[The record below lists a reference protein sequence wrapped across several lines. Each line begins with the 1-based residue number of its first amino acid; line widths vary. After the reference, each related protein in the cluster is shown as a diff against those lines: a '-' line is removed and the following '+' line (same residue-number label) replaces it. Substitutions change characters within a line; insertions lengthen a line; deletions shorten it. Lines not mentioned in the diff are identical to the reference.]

1 MKKRVLSRILTVVL
15 VCTMLLGLV
24 GFAPMVETLSGS
36 QQTIAAVDGST
47 GDIKDTPDAGG
58 TDKDTGDAGD
68 AGEKEPEPDPDP
80 EPEPKP
86 EPDPGKYIVK
96 IEQPDG
102 GTITCEQLPENGQV
116 EKDTKLTFKVSEE
129 KDVVSSELV
138 AIRVNKTALDIS
150 KDIKKG
156 EFTVTITENTTI
168 SAEFFGIR
176 SIKVQDAD
184 KWTQSKNVTIET
196 IGSVSSKLYKNLN
209 GEDVDIEGNTFEV
222 KDNIGEKPV
231 EYPIT
236 VNGGGAA
243 KGKTAT
249 AAAKVKLVDSEPPEL
264 ESEVEV
270 VQNNKDY
277 KGYKYHCIVTVRDN
291 GSGVNTDSLRICDG
305 ENEWD
310 LKKWKLKG
318 FGDYKVEENED
329 GTEVQFEFYYKVNR
343 NYFFRVKDRVGNW
356 YLGTVVDE
364 LPPAITGYEMEP
376 GSCKDAEKNIWW
388 AGSGARLTISACDAG
403 GIKSFELWY
412 GETPVER
419 TKLETVQDAD
429 GEYKAQFSI
438 DKSGE
443 YKVVV
448 TDESGHK
455 AEETITVQYDPNAPV
470 FVSAKY
476 TTADGNWL
484 ENLLN
489 KLTNGALFNKK
500 VGITIE
506 VNDVEDGKDG
516 KDDKGNAIFASGVDK
531 VEYRLVETTTANAL
545 TDKTERDSSASQ
557 GEWTGTELVIDK
569 DGKASIDTIPEDFTG
584 CIELCATDKAG
595 NKRIVTVEYDED
607 NPDNTGKLEI
617 TNKATYGEGNL
628 IVMAKTGDG
637 TDQKA
642 YTKAE
647 GENGKP
653 EVVRSVDFDIYTTAP
668 KLPDEKNV
676 TKEITKTDANGNEVK
691 ETVQTTTTYSYGTM
705 TVTAKRDDSDQ
716 YLINET
722 QKNVTDKYA
731 CNASIGRGTDP
742 VRFVGNVEFT
752 VEYPIMETVTE
763 TEGDNVTSQPPRVYK
778 TETQTV
784 SVPVRVQNYLDAP
797 AIELGGTPNG
807 NGWFNANGSPLTS
820 VNLKTTDGLTKVTT
834 AYKIWYWENGQSEED
849 AVVLHKTEKA
859 TDETTGNPNDKPT
872 DTITN
877 DAGNKEKATELFDA
891 DTLIQKAGHYKI
903 TATSTDEID
912 NESEEASETFQYD
925 PNPAVI
931 RVSFKED
938 PAEGHAGKDKYFNI
952 LRTAE
957 IRVKDDTFTG
967 SENELKNITVG
978 FTYEGAEPQKIP
990 DCDWKFTKN
999 ENKDEP
1005 GGFWIVTYQYGV
1017 KPGETLRDGD
1027 DYQLEVSVTDNAGN
1041 TSHTDNEGKY
1051 YINGSKE
1058 PVKNKNDEPVLHYTG
1073 KANDDFTIDQTKPVV
1088 SVVFDNNSARNEKY
1102 FSAGRTATITVTEHN
1117 FDPKSSVSMTA
1128 ENATAGADAKEGWT
1142 QNGDVWTKTVTFDP
1156 QDAVCKFSITVT
1168 DLAGNEC
1175 PDEDVN
1181 YSSSAAP
1188 REFVIDKVNPAL
1200 EITGTNASPYADA
1213 CAPGF
1218 TAHDTNMSTEYTMTL
1233 TRTVRASRNANV
1245 SDRFLTRNSVTV
1257 TGTDINAVFNT
1268 ITEEAE
1274 NDGIYI
1280 LDVTVMDMAGNSTQ
1294 TTSTFT
1300 VNRHGSF
1307 YIFNEALADVVNAKY
1322 VQKADGSYQV
1332 TEYNASPLVGD
1343 SVKIEIYRDGQLVT
1357 TLTPAVGAG
1366 VIGASG
1372 LYEYTYDLPAE
1383 HFAQNGRYKVA
1394 LSSLDEAKNE
1404 SDNTKLDDA
1413 LLEFTVD
1420 SVAPE
1425 ITMIKGLE
1433 KGIVNAKELTFS
1445 AAVMDTYGIAS
1456 VQILVDGKV
1465 VKEYV
1470 TQEAYDALKAGGQA
1484 LDHEYAVLTNTLDV
1498 GVECKLLESSSRQ
1511 HVVIAVT
1518 DMAGNVT
1525 QTDSKDFAPSYDF
1538 HENVLVSTNFWARY
1552 IHNVW
1557 ALVVTGVVILALAG
1571 GIWYVTAKKKKE
1583 HTAA

>member
-1 MKKRVLSRILTVVL
+1 MKKRVLLRILTVVL

-58 TDKDTGDAGD
+58 TDKDTGDTGD
-68 AGEKEPEPDPDP
+68 AGEKDPEPDP
-80 EPEPKP
+80 E
-86 EPDPGKYIVK
+86 PGKCIVK

-102 GTITCEQLPENGQV
+102 GTITCKQLPEDGQV
-116 EKDTKLTFKVSEE
+116 EKDTKLTFTVSKAEN
-129 KDVVSSELV
+129 VVSSELV
-138 AIRVNKTALDIS
+138 AVRVNGKALDINT
-150 KDIKKG
+150 KG
-156 EFTVTITENTTI
+156 EFTVTVTEDTTI

-176 SIKVQDAD
+176 SIKVWDAD

-196 IGSVSSKLYKNLN
+196 IGSVSSMSYTYKNLN
-209 GEDVDIEGNTFEV
+209 GENVAITGNSFEV
-222 KDNIGEKPV
+222 TDNIGEKPV
-231 EYPIT
+231 EYKIT
-236 VNGGGAA
+236 VKGDGAA

-249 AAAKVKLVDSEPPEL
+249 ADAEVKLVDSEPPKL
-264 ESEVEV
+264 ESKVENV
-270 VQNNKDY
+270 KNNNDY

-291 GSGVNTDSLRICDG
+291 GSGVKTDSLRICDG
-305 ENEWD
+305 TTE
-310 LKKWKLKG
+310 WKLED
-318 FGDYKVEENED
+318 FGKAKVAGNED
-329 GTEVQFEFYYKVNR
+329 GTVVQFEFCYKHNT
-343 NYFFRVKDRVGNW
+343 NYFFKVKDRVGNW
-356 YLGTVVDE
+356 YVGSVVDDSA
-364 LPPAITGYEMEP
+364 PDITGYEMEH
-376 GSCKDAEKNIWW
+376 GSCKDAKKNIWW
-388 AGSGARLTISACDAG
+388 AGKDAKLTVSACDAG
-403 GIKSFELWY
+403 GIQSFELWY
-412 GETPVER
+412 GKNPV
-419 TKLETVQDAD
+419 TKLETAQDAD
-429 GEYKAQFSI
+429 GEYKALFSI

-443 YKVVV
+443 YTVVV
-448 TDESGHK
+448 TDNSQHTTT
-455 AEETITVQYDPNAPV
+455 ETITIQYDPNAPV
-470 FVSAKY
+470 FESAKY
-476 TTADGNWL
+476 ATSADGSWFKG
-484 ENLLN
+484 LLN
-489 KLTNGALFNKK
+489 KITNGGLFSEK
-500 VGITIE
+500 VGITF
-506 VNDVEDGKDG
+506 VVDDGEDR
-516 KDDKGNAIFASGVDK
+516 KDDTGNAVFASGVAK
-531 VEYRLVETTTANAL
+531 VEYLLVETTSA
-545 TDKTERDSSASQ
+545 DDTERDGSAPS
-557 GEWTGTELVIDK
+557 EDWKEIEDFHN
-569 DGKASIDTIPEDFTG
+569 GKASIPTKKDDFPDDFTG
-584 CIELCATDKAG
+584 YIELRATDNAG
-595 NKRIVTVEYDED
+595 NESIVTVEYDKE
-607 NPDNTGKLEI
+607 NPDNSGKLEI
-617 TNKATYGEGNL
+617 TNKATYGKGDL

-642 YTKAE
+642 YTKADDA
-647 GENGKP
+647 GEP

-668 KLPDEKNV
+668 DLEK
-676 TKEITKTDANGNEVK
+676 THGTTEITKKDENGNDVK
-691 ETVQTTTTYSYGTM
+691 ETVDTTTTYSYGEP
-705 TVTAKRDDSDQ
+705 TVTAKYD
-716 YLINET
+716 
-722 QKNVTDKYA
+722 KTDLKL
-731 CNASIGRGTDP
+731 
-742 VRFVGNVEFT
+742 
-752 VEYPIMETVTE
+752 ETVTGNGTGNYTTKTSIGKNGE
-763 TEGDNVTSQPPRVYK
+763 VRFDGEVTFKVTYEIKATTTIDSTGEKIDTHECDPV
-778 TETQTV
+778 EQTV

-797 AIELGGTPNG
+797 AIELFIRKNEKNEKDNG
-807 NGWFNANGSPLTS
+807 DSWFNSNDHRLTS
-820 VNLKTTDGLTKVTT
+820 VNLKTLDGLAEVTT
-834 AYKIWYWENGQSEED
+834 DYTIWYWENGQSEED
-849 AVVLHKTEKA
+849 AVVLHKPDEP
-859 TDETTGNPNDKPT
+859 TDKTTDKTTG
-872 DTITN
+872 TITN
-877 DAGNKEKATELFDA
+877 DAGGNLAKPADNELFNGVS
-891 DTLIQKAGHYKI
+891 LIKKAGHYKI
-903 TATSTDEID
+903 TAVSTDDIG
-912 NESEEASETFQYD
+912 NETEEVSRTFQYD
-925 PNPAVI
+925 PNPADICVAF
-931 RVSFKED
+931 SEKKTGGEN
-938 PAEGHAGKDKYFNI
+938 YFNI

-957 IRVKDDTFTG
+957 IKVKDDTFTG
-967 SENELKNITVG
+967 SENEHKNIAVD
-978 FTYEGAEPQKIP
+978 FTYEGAKPQQI
-990 DCDWKFTKN
+990 DEWTFTQN
-999 ENKDEP
+999 ANKDEP
-1005 GGFWIVTYQYGV
+1005 GGFWTVTYQYGV

-1027 DYQLEVSVTDNAGN
+1027 DYQMEVSVTDNAGN
-1041 TSHTDNEGKY
+1041 TSKTDKQGLY
-1051 YINGSKE
+1051 YINGSKTAE
-1058 PVKNKNDEPVLHYTG
+1058 PEASHYTG
-1073 KANDDFTIDQTKPVV
+1073 DANDDFTIDQTKPVV

-1117 FDPKSSVSMTA
+1117 FKPELSVSMTA

-1156 QDAVCKFSITVT
+1156 QDAVCKFSIDVT
-1168 DLAGNEC
+1168 DLAGNKC

-1181 YSSSAAP
+1181 YGSSAAP
-1188 REFVIDKVNPAL
+1188 REFVIDQVNPAL

-1294 TTSTFT
+1294 ADSTFT

-1366 VIGASG
+1366 AIGASG

-1557 ALVVTGVVILALAG
+1557 ALVATGVVILALAG

>member
-1 MKKRVLSRILTVVL
+1 MKKRVLLRILTVVL

-47 GDIKDTPDAGG
+47 GDIKDTPNAGG
-58 TDKDTGDAGD
+58 TDKDTGNTGD

-80 EPEPKP
+80 EPEQKP
-86 EPDPGKYIVK
+86 EPGKCIVK

-102 GTITCEQLPENGQV
+102 GTITCKQLPEDGQV
-116 EKDTKLTFKVSEE
+116 EKDTKLTFTVSAE
-129 KDVVSSELV
+129 KNVVSSELV
-138 AIRVNKTALDIS
+138 AVRVNGKALDINT
-150 KDIKKG
+150 KG
-156 EFTVTITENTTI
+156 EFTVTVTEDTTI

-176 SIKVQDAD
+176 SIKVWDAD
-184 KWTQSKNVTIET
+184 AWTQSKNVTIKT
-196 IGSVSSKLYKNLN
+196 IGSVSSKSYENLK
-209 GEDVDIEGNTFEV
+209 GENVAITGNSFEV
-222 KDNIGEKPV
+222 TDNIGEKPV
-231 EYPIT
+231 EYKIT
-236 VNGGGAA
+236 VKGDGAA

-249 AAAKVKLVDSEPPEL
+249 ADAEVKLVDSEPPKL
-264 ESEVEV
+264 ESKVENV
-270 VQNNKDY
+270 KNNNDY
-277 KGYKYHCIVTVRDN
+277 KGYRYHCIVTVRDN
-291 GSGVNTDSLRICDG
+291 GSGVKTDSLQICDG
-305 ENEWD
+305 TNTWN
-310 LKKWKLKG
+310 LKDFK
-318 FGDYKVEENED
+318 YHKVEANED
-329 GTEVQFEFYYKVNR
+329 GTVVQFEFCYYANK
-343 NYFFRVKDRVGNW
+343 NYFFKVKDRVGNW
-356 YLGTVVDE
+356 YVGSVVDDSD
-364 LPPAITGYEMEP
+364 PDIMGYEMEP
-376 GSCKDAEKNIWW
+376 GSRNDAEKNIWW
-388 AGSGARLTISACDAG
+388 AGSGACLTVSARDAG
-403 GIKSFELWY
+403 GIQSFELWY
-412 GETPVER
+412 GKNPVKL
-419 TKLETVQDAD
+419 TKREFATDAD
-429 GEYKAQFSI
+429 GKYEKALFSI

-443 YKVVV
+443 YTVVV
-448 TDESGHK
+448 TDKSGHK
-455 AEETITVQYDPNAPV
+455 AEETITIQYDPIAPE
-470 FVSAKY
+470 FKSAKY
-476 TTADGNWL
+476 ATSADGSWFKG
-484 ENLLN
+484 LLN
-489 KLTNGALFNKK
+489 KITNGGLFSEK
-500 VGITIE
+500 VGITF
-506 VNDVEDGKDG
+506 VVDDGEDR
-516 KDDKGNAIFASGVDK
+516 KDDTGNAVFASGVAK
-531 VEYRLVETTTANAL
+531 VEYLLVETTSA
-545 TDKTERDSSASQ
+545 DDTERDGSAPSEDWKEPEISPK
-557 GEWTGTELVIDK
+557 GNKYIPIK
-569 DGKASIDTIPEDFTG
+569 DDFTG
-584 CIELCATDKAG
+584 YIQLRATDNAG
-595 NKRIVTVEYDED
+595 NESFVTVEYDKE
-607 NPDNTGKLEI
+607 NPDNSGKLVI
-617 TNKATYGEGNL
+617 TNKATYSGEGNL

-637 TDQKA
+637 EKERA

-653 EVVRSVDFDIYTTAP
+653 EVVRSVAFDIYTTEPAKTELP
-668 KLPDEKNV
+668 KPKPGSVEIPNTDGEGTTSKN
-676 TKEITKTDANGNEVK
+676 
-691 ETVQTTTTYSYGTM
+691 TTTTYSYGKP
-705 TVTAKRDDSDQ
+705 TVTAQ
-716 YLINET
+716 YGNEELSIE
-722 QKNVTDKYA
+722 DKSSEDEAAAGNRTYA
-731 CNASIGRGTDP
+731 ASIGSGTDP
-742 VRFVGNVEFT
+742 VRFYGAVTFKVTYEIKATTTIDGTGEPISTPEEPEKASVE
-752 VEYPIMETVTE
+752 
-763 TEGDNVTSQPPRVYK
+763 
-778 TETQTV
+778 QTV
-784 SVPVRVQNYLDAP
+784 SVPVRVQNNLDAP
-797 AIELGGTPNG
+797 VIELGGEPNG
-807 NGWFNANGSPLTS
+807 DGWFNSNGHPLTS
-820 VNLKTTDGLTKVTT
+820 VNLKTPDGLAEVTT
-834 AYKIWYWENGQSEED
+834 AYTIWYWENGQSEEE
-849 AVVLHKTEKA
+849 AVKLPKTLGA
-859 TDETTGNPNDKPT
+859 DEPADKPT
-872 DTITN
+872 GTITN
-877 DAGNKEKATELFDA
+877 AAGGNQTVFKGTELFKDVK

-903 TATSTDEID
+903 TAVSTDDIG
-912 NESEEASETFQYD
+912 NETEEVSRTFQYD
-925 PNPAVI
+925 PNPADICVA
-931 RVSFKED
+931 FTENHTG
-938 PAEGHAGKDKYFNI
+938 EGEYFNI

-957 IRVKDDTFTG
+957 IKVKDDTFTG
-967 SENELKNITVG
+967 SEDESEKITLT
-978 FTYEGAEPQKIP
+978 FDYEGAEPKQLGENK
-990 DCDWKFTKN
+990 WTFTKN
-999 ENKDEP
+999 ENKNEP
-1005 GGFWIVTYQYGV
+1005 GGFWTATYQYGV
-1017 KPGETLRDGD
+1017 KSGETLRDGD
-1027 DYQLEVSVTDNAGN
+1027 NYRLEVSVTDNAGN

-1058 PVKNKNDEPVLHYTG
+1058 PVKNNNGEPKLHYTG
-1073 KANDDFTIDQTKPVV
+1073 DANNDFTIDQTKPVV

-1117 FDPKSSVSMTA
+1117 FDPKLVDMTA

-1175 PDEDVN
+1175 PDKDVN
-1181 YSSSAAP
+1181 YGSSAAP
-1188 REFVIDKVNPAL
+1188 REFVIDQVNPAL

-1294 TTSTFT
+1294 ADSTFT

-1383 HFAQNGRYKVA
+1383 YFAQNGRYKVA

-1557 ALVVTGVVILALAG
+1557 ALVATGVVILALAG

>member
-1 MKKRVLSRILTVVL
+1 MKKRVLLRILTVVL

-47 GDIKDTPDAGG
+47 GDIKDTPDAGS
-58 TDKDTGDAGD
+58 TDKDTGDTGD

-86 EPDPGKYIVK
+86 EPEPGKCFVT

-102 GTITCEQLPENGQV
+102 GTITCKQLPENGQV
-116 EKDTKLTFKVSEE
+116 EKDTKLTFTVSKAEN
-129 KDVVSSELV
+129 VVSSELV
-138 AIRVNKTALDIS
+138 AVRVNGEDLDIS
-150 KDIKKG
+150 KDINKKG

-176 SIKVQDAD
+176 SIKVWDAD

-196 IGSVSSKLYKNLN
+196 IGSVSSKSYENLK
-209 GEDVDIEGNTFEV
+209 GEDVAIEGNNFEV
-222 KDNIGEKPV
+222 TDNIGEKA
-231 EYPIT
+231 ETYTIT
-236 VNGGGAA
+236 VNGKGAA
-243 KGKTAT
+243 NGKTVSADVE
-249 AAAKVKLVDSEPPEL
+249 VKLVDNIAPTVTSSSER
-264 ESEVEV
+264 V
-270 VQNNKDY
+270 NKKNSRKLDH
-277 KGYKYHCIVTVRDN
+277 YHWTVTVTDD
-291 GSGVNTDSLRICDG
+291 GSGLDV
-305 ENEWD
+305 E
-310 LKKWKLKG
+310 KLKNGG
-318 FGDYKVEENED
+318 FEIFYVSGKQLEREDNKYIQNRSMNLQKDGSVKIEFDSERAIDYVF
-329 GTEVQFEFYYKVNR
+329 TA
-343 NYFFRVKDRVGNW
+343 KDRVGNVNEKPSADQVKD
-356 YLGTVVDE
+356 TI
-364 LPPAITGYEMEP
+364 PPEIKGYEMEH

-388 AGSGARLTISACDAG
+388 AGSGACLTVKATDANG
-403 GIKSFELWY
+403 VQSI
-412 GETPVER
+412 
-419 TKLETVQDAD
+419 KLERGDEKQTMKPELKD
-429 GEYKAQFSI
+429 GTYFATFNIAE
-438 DKSGE
+438 SGE
-443 YKVVV
+443 YTVVV
-448 TDESGHK
+448 TDKSGRK
-455 AEETITVQYDPNAPV
+455 AEETITIQYDPNAPV
-470 FVSAKY
+470 FESAKY
-476 TTADGNWL
+476 TTSADDSWIKG
-484 ENLLN
+484 LLN
-489 KLTNGALFNKK
+489 KLTNGALFNEKI
-500 VGITIE
+500 GITFV
-506 VNDVEDGKDG
+506 VNDDA
-516 KDDKGNAIFASGVDK
+516 DDKDPDTFVSGVAK
-531 VEYRLVETTTANAL
+531 VEYLLVETTSA
-545 TDKTERDSSASQ
+545 DDTERDGGDSSNDWKEPKISPK
-557 GEWTGTELVIDK
+557 GNKYIPIK
-569 DGKASIDTIPEDFTG
+569 DDFTG
-584 CIELCATDKAG
+584 YIQLRATDNAG
-595 NKRIVTVEYDED
+595 NERIVTVEYDANQD
-607 NPDNTGKLEI
+607 KPGNLEI
-617 TNKATYGEGNL
+617 TNKATYGEGDL

-647 GENGKP
+647 GAEQP

-668 KLPDEKNV
+668 SKELLPDSE
-676 TKEITKTDANGNEVK
+676 TKETDSADGK
-691 ETVQTTTTYSYGTM
+691 ITTTTNYSYGEP
-705 TVTAKRDDSDQ
+705 TVTAG
-716 YLINET
+716 NEELSIE
-722 QKNVTDKYA
+722 DKSSEDEAAAGNRTYA
-731 CNASIGRGTDP
+731 ASIGRGTGR
-742 VRFVGNVEFT
+742 VRFDGNVEFT
-752 VEYPIMETVTE
+752 VSYPIMKTTE
-763 TEGDNVTSQPPRVYK
+763 TTGKAPVEE
-778 TETQTV
+778 ETNDAVKQTV

-797 AIELGGTPNG
+797 VITTTSNSTNTKAEWYNARDNELTGLTIQTPDSLATVETVYTVEYQPNTKEQNGEKSVAFSGTIEQVKPIKSIFEDLQNYNKSGIYTITVTSSDNIG
-807 NGWFNANGSPLTS
+807 NADTNANLTF
-820 VNLKTTDGLTKVTT
+820 K
-834 AYKIWYWENGQSEED
+834 
-849 AVVLHKTEKA
+849 
-859 TDETTGNPNDKPT
+859 
-872 DTITN
+872 
-877 DAGNKEKATELFDA
+877 
-891 DTLIQKAGHYKI
+891 
-903 TATSTDEID
+903 
-912 NESEEASETFQYD
+912 YD
-925 PNPAVI
+925 PSPADICVAF
-931 RVSFKED
+931 SEKKTGGEN
-938 PAEGHAGKDKYFNI
+938 YFNI

-957 IRVKDDTFTG
+957 IKVKDDTFTG
-967 SENELKNITVG
+967 SEDASEKIIPTFTFKGAVPQQVG
-978 FTYEGAEPQKIP
+978 KWTFI
-990 DCDWKFTKN
+990 
-999 ENKDEP
+999 ENKGEP
-1005 GGFWIVTYQYGV
+1005 GGIWIAKYQYGV

-1041 TSHTDNEGKY
+1041 TSRTDNEGKY
-1051 YINGSKE
+1051 YINGSEK
-1058 PVKNKNDEPVLHYTG
+1058 PVKNNNDEPELHYTG
-1073 KANDDFTIDQTKPVV
+1073 DANNDFTIDQTKPVV

-1156 QDAVCKFSITVT
+1156 QDAVCKFSIDVT

-1181 YSSSAAP
+1181 YGSSAAP
-1188 REFVIDKVNPAL
+1188 REFVIDQVNPAL
-1200 EITGTNASPYADA
+1200 EITGTNASPYANA

-1245 SDRFLTRNSVTV
+1245 SDRFLTRDSVTV

-1372 LYEYTYDLPAE
+1372 LYEYTYNLPAE
-1383 HFAQNGRYKVA
+1383 YFAQNGRYKVA

>member
-47 GDIKDTPDAGG
+47 GDIKDTPDAGS
-58 TDKDTGDAGD
+58 TDKDTGDTGD
-68 AGEKEPEPDPDP
+68 AGKKEPEPDPDP

-86 EPDPGKYIVK
+86 EPEPGKCFVT

-102 GTITCEQLPENGQV
+102 GTITCKQLPENGQV
-116 EKDTKLTFKVSEE
+116 EKDTKLTFTVSKAEN
-129 KDVVSSELV
+129 VVSSELV
-138 AIRVNKTALDIS
+138 AVRVNGEDLDIS
-150 KDIKKG
+150 KDINKKG

-176 SIKVQDAD
+176 SIKVWDAD
-184 KWTQSKNVTIET
+184 KWTQSKNVTIKT
-196 IGSVSSKLYKNLN
+196 IGSVSSKSYKKPN
-209 GEDVDIEGNTFEV
+209 GEDVAIEGNTFEV
-222 KDNIGEKPV
+222 TDNIDETAV
-231 EYPIT
+231 RYWIT
-236 VNGGGAA
+236 VKGGGAA
-243 KGKTAT
+243 DGKKAS
-249 AAAKVKLVDSEPPEL
+249 AAAEVKLVDRNAPRVTS
-264 ESEVEV
+264 SSKTVYKKNGKV
-270 VQNNKDY
+270 DY
-277 KGYKYHCIVTVRDN
+277 YHWTVTVTDD
-291 GSGVNTDSLRICDG
+291 GSGLDVD
-305 ENEWD
+305 
-310 LKKWKLKG
+310 KLKNGG
-318 FGDYKVEENED
+318 FQIWYYEWSSKYVPTEETNVTNQKMTVQKD
-329 GTEVQFEFYYKVNR
+329 GSVQIEFDSKQSQ
-343 NYFFRVKDRVGNW
+343 NYFFTAKDRVGNVNEK
-356 YLGTVVDE
+356 LSADQVEDKIPPVVTE
-364 LPPAITGYEMEP
+364 WSVKP
-376 GSCKDAEKNIWW
+376 GGKVAEGDDSIWW
-388 AGSGARLTISACDAG
+388 AGSGACLTVSARDAG
-403 GIKSFELWY
+403 GIQSFELWY
-412 GETPVER
+412 GKNPVKL
-419 TKLETVQDAD
+419 TKREFATDAD
-429 GEYKAQFSI
+429 GKYEKALFSI

-448 TDESGHK
+448 TDNSQK
-455 AEETITVQYDPNAPV
+455 TTEETITIQYDPNAPV

-476 TTADGNWL
+476 ATSADGSWFKG
-484 ENLLN
+484 LLN
-489 KLTNGALFNKK
+489 KITNGGLFSEK
-500 VGITIE
+500 VGITFV
-506 VNDVEDGKDG
+506 VNDDA
-516 KDDKGNAIFASGVDK
+516 DDKDADADTFVSGVAK
-531 VEYRLVETTTANAL
+531 VEYKTTPANAPV
-545 TDKTERDSSASQ
+545 DKAESDGDASSKDWTEIEDFRN
-557 GEWTGTELVIDK
+557 
-569 DGKASIDTIPEDFTG
+569 GKASIPIKDDFTG
-584 CIELCATDKAG
+584 YIQLRATDNAG
-595 NKRIVTVEYDED
+595 NERIVTVEYDANQD
-607 NPDNTGKLEI
+607 KPGDLEI
-617 TNKATYGEGNL
+617 TNKATYGEGDL

-647 GENGKP
+647 GAEKP

-668 KLPDEKNV
+668 DLEK
-676 TKEITKTDANGNEVK
+676 THGTTEITKKDGNGNPVKDENENDVK
-691 ETVQTTTTYSYGTM
+691 EIVDTTTTYSYGEP
-705 TVTAKRDDSDQ
+705 TVTAK
-716 YLINET
+716 YG
-722 QKNVTDKYA
+722 KTDLKL
-731 CNASIGRGTDP
+731 
-742 VRFVGNVEFT
+742 
-752 VEYPIMETVTE
+752 ETVTGNGTGNYATKTSIGKNGE
-763 TEGDNVTSQPPRVYK
+763 VRFDGEVTFKVTYEIKATTTIDSTGEKIDTHECDPV
-778 TETQTV
+778 EQTV
-784 SVPVRVQNYLDAP
+784 SVPVRVQNYLAAP
-797 AIELGGTPNG
+797 AITLKGDPN
-807 NGWFNANGSPLTS
+807 NDGWFNANGKPLTS
-820 VNLKTTDGLTKVTT
+820 VNLKTTDSLATVET
-834 AYKIWYWENGQSEED
+834 AYTIWYWKNGQSEND
-849 AVVLHKTEKA
+849 ATEIFKGTITA
-859 TDETTGNPNDKPT
+859 NETEIAAKGTAVKQTEFFNDKNAPFR
-872 DTITN
+872 IEEYN
-877 DAGNKEKATELFDA
+877 
-891 DTLIQKAGHYKI
+891 KAGYYKI
-903 TATSTDEID
+903 TAVSKDEIGNSKEAESLVFKYDATAPMIEAEFKDTVSLGNNDEHGKYYNIKRTVTISVTDEGFTGTEDLTNAEKITCASGGA
-912 NESEEASETFQYD
+912 EALREEAWKWT
-925 PNPAVI
+925 
-931 RVSFKED
+931 
-938 PAEGHAGKDKYFNI
+938 EGHWECRY
-952 LRTAE
+952 
-957 IRVKDDTFTG
+957 
-967 SENELKNITVG
+967 S
-978 FTYEGAEPQKIP
+978 
-990 DCDWKFTKN
+990 
-999 ENKDEP
+999 
-1005 GGFWIVTYQYGV
+1005 YGV
-1017 KPGETLRDGD
+1017 ASGDARDGD
-1027 DYQLEVSVTDNAGN
+1027 DYKLTVSVTDNAGN
-1041 TSHTDNEGKY
+1041 TSRTDENGLY
-1051 YINGSKE
+1051 YINGSE
-1058 PVKNKNDEPVLHYTG
+1058 TAESEISHYTG
-1073 KANDDFTIDQTKPVV
+1073 DGQANNQFTIDQTKPVV

-1156 QDAVCKFSITVT
+1156 QDAACKFSITVT

-1181 YSSSAAP
+1181 YGGSAAP
-1188 REFVIDKVNPAL
+1188 REFVIDQVNPAL
-1200 EITGTNASPYADA
+1200 EITGTNATPYADA

-1245 SDRFLTRNSVTV
+1245 SDRFLTRDSVTV

-1294 TTSTFT
+1294 ATSTFT

-1332 TEYNASPLVGD
+1332 TEYNASPLVAD

-1484 LDHEYAVLTNTLDV
+1484 LDHEYAVLTNTLDA

>member
-36 QQTIAAVDGST
+36 QQTVAAVDGST
-47 GDIKDTPDAGG
+47 GDIKDTPDAGS

-86 EPDPGKYIVK
+86 EPDPGKCIVT

-102 GTITCEQLPENGQV
+102 GTITCKQLPENGQV
-116 EKDTKLTFKVSEE
+116 EKGTKLTFAVSPEE
-129 KDVVSSELV
+129 NVVSSELV
-138 AIRVNKTALDIS
+138 AVRVNGEDLDIN
-150 KDIKKG
+150 KKG
-156 EFTVTITENTTI
+156 EFTVTITEDTTI

-176 SIKVQDAD
+176 SITVQNAD
-184 KWTQSKNVTIET
+184 KWTKSKEVTIET
-196 IGSVSSKLYKNLN
+196 IGSVSSKSYKKPN
-209 GEDVDIEGNTFEV
+209 GENVAITGNSFKVE
-222 KDNIGEKPV
+222 DNIGKKAET
-231 EYPIT
+231 YTIT
-236 VNGGGAA
+236 VNGKGAA
-243 KGKTAT
+243 NGKTVSADVE
-249 AAAKVKLVDSEPPEL
+249 VKLVDRNAPTVTSRHEL
-264 ESEVEV
+264 IKKNRRV
-270 VQNNKDY
+270 DH
-277 KGYKYHCIVTVRDN
+277 YHWTVTVEDS
-291 GSGVNTDSLRICDG
+291 GSGL
-305 ENEWD
+305 D
-310 LKKWKLKG
+310 LDKLKNDG
-318 FGDYKVEENED
+318 FKIFYVSGRQLKQEDDKNIQNRSTNLEKDGSVTIEFDTKRAQDYVF
-329 GTEVQFEFYYKVNR
+329 TA
-343 NYFFRVKDRVGNW
+343 KDRVGN
-356 YLGTVVDE
+356 VNEQPSVDQVKDTI
-364 LPPAITGYEMEP
+364 PPAIEGWSVTP
-376 GSCKDAEKNIWW
+376 GSKVAESDDLIWW
-388 AGSGARLTISACDAG
+388 AGDGAKLTVKATDANG
-403 GIKSFELWY
+403 VQSI
-412 GETPVER
+412 
-419 TKLETVQDAD
+419 KLEHGDKKQTMKPELKD
-429 GEYKAQFSI
+429 GTYFATFNIAE
-438 DKSGE
+438 SGE
-443 YKVVV
+443 YTVVV
-448 TDESGHK
+448 TDKSGRK
-455 AEETITVQYDPNAPV
+455 AEETITIQYDPYAPV
-470 FVSAKY
+470 FDSAKY
-476 TTADGNWL
+476 TTSADGNWL
-484 ENLLN
+484 KGLLN
-489 KLTNGALFNKK
+489 KLTNGALFNET
-500 VGITIE
+500 VGIT
-506 VNDVEDGKDG
+506 VVVDDGKNDA
-516 KDDKGNAIFASGVDK
+516 DKGVFASGVAK
-531 VEYRLVETTTANAL
+531 VEYCLVETTTANDSA
-545 TDKTERDSSASQ
+545 DKAERDGSDSSKDWKEPEISLKGNKYIPIQ
-557 GEWTGTELVIDK
+557 G
-569 DGKASIDTIPEDFTG
+569 DFTG
-584 CIELCATDKAG
+584 YIKLRATDNAG
-595 NKRIVTVEYDED
+595 NESFVTVKCDEE
-607 NPDNTGKLEI
+607 NPDNIEI

-647 GENGKP
+647 GAEQP

-668 KLPDEKNV
+668 SKELLPDRE
-676 TKEITKTDANGNEVK
+676 TKETDSADGQIT
-691 ETVQTTTTYSYGTM
+691 TTTTYSYGEP
-705 TVTAKRDDSDQ
+705 TVTAE
-716 YLINET
+716 YGNEGLSIE
-722 QKNVTDKYA
+722 DKFSEDEAAAGKYTYE
-731 CNASIGRGTDP
+731 ASIGTNAD
-742 VRFVGNVEFT
+742 VRFDGNVEFT

-1583 HTAA
+1583 HTDA

>member
-1 MKKRVLSRILTVVL
+1 MKKRVLLRILTVVL

-58 TDKDTGDAGD
+58 TDKDTGDTGD

-80 EPEPKP
+80 EPEP
-86 EPDPGKYIVK
+86 GKCIVK

-102 GTITCEQLPENGQV
+102 GTITCKQLPEDGQV
-116 EKDTKLTFKVSEE
+116 EKDTKLTFTVSPEKAEE
-129 KDVVSSELV
+129 AEKGVVSSELV
-138 AIRVNKTALDIS
+138 AVRVNGKALDIN
-150 KDIKKG
+150 KKG
-156 EFTVTITENTTI
+156 EFTVTVTEDTTI

-176 SIKVQDAD
+176 SIKVWDAD
-184 KWTQSKNVTIET
+184 AWTQSKNVTIET
-196 IGSVSSKLYKNLN
+196 IGSVDSMTYQTADGKAMPFDKS
-209 GEDVDIEGNTFEV
+209 FEV

-231 EYPIT
+231 EYKIT
-236 VNGGGAA
+236 VNGKEAA
-243 KGKTAT
+243 NGKTVSADVE
-249 AAAKVKLVDSEPPEL
+249 VKLVDNIAPTVTSSSERVNEKNSRKL
-264 ESEVEV
+264 
-270 VQNNKDY
+270 DH
-277 KGYKYHCIVTVRDN
+277 YHWTVTVTDD
-291 GSGVNTDSLRICDG
+291 GSGLDV
-305 ENEWD
+305 E
-310 LKKWKLKG
+310 KLKNGG
-318 FGDYKVEENED
+318 FEIFYVSGKQLEREDNKYIQNRSMNLQKDGSVKIEFDSERAIDYVF
-329 GTEVQFEFYYKVNR
+329 TA
-343 NYFFRVKDRVGNW
+343 KDRVGNVNEKPSADQVKD
-356 YLGTVVDE
+356 TI
-364 LPPAITGYEMEP
+364 PPEIKGYEMEH

-388 AGSGARLTISACDAG
+388 AGSGACLTVKATDANG
-403 GIKSFELWY
+403 VQSI
-412 GETPVER
+412 
-419 TKLETVQDAD
+419 KLERGDEKQTMKPELKD
-429 GEYKAQFSI
+429 GTYFATFNIAE
-438 DKSGE
+438 SGE
-443 YKVVV
+443 YTVVV
-448 TDESGHK
+448 TDKSGRK
-455 AEETITVQYDPNAPV
+455 AEETITIQYDPNAPV

-476 TTADGNWL
+476 TTSADGSWFKG
-484 ENLLN
+484 LLN
-489 KLTNGALFNKK
+489 KITNGGLFSEK
-500 VGITIE
+500 VGITF
-506 VNDVEDGKDG
+506 VVDDA
-516 KDDKGNAIFASGVDK
+516 DDKDANTFVSGVAK
-531 VEYRLVETTTANAL
+531 VEYKTTPANAPV
-545 TDKTERDSSASQ
+545 DKAESDGDAPLKDWTEIEDFRN
-557 GEWTGTELVIDK
+557 
-569 DGKASIDTIPEDFTG
+569 GKASIPIQNDFTG
-584 CIELCATDKAG
+584 YIQLRATDNAG
-595 NKRIVTVEYDED
+595 NESIVTVEYDANQD
-607 NPDNTGKLEI
+607 KPGDLEI
-617 TNKATYGEGNL
+617 TNKATYGKGDL

-637 TDQKA
+637 NDQKA

-647 GENGKP
+647 GAEKP
-653 EVVRSVDFDIYTTAP
+653 EVVRSVDFEIYTTAP
-668 KLPDEKNV
+668 AETELPKPKPGRVEIPNTDGEGTTSKN
-676 TKEITKTDANGNEVK
+676 
-691 ETVQTTTTYSYGTM
+691 TTTTYSYGDP
-705 TVTAKRDDSDQ
+705 TVTATYREGENLEVELQEIGDS
-716 YLINET
+716 NA
-722 QKNVTDKYA
+722 KYA
-731 CNASIGRGTDP
+731 ASIGKGKARVRFDGEVTFKVTYEIKATTTIDGTDEVTDTP
-742 VRFVGNVEFT
+742 EDYKVES
-752 VEYPIMETVTE
+752 V
-763 TEGDNVTSQPPRVYK
+763 K
-778 TETQTV
+778 QTV

-797 AIELGGTPNG
+797 EIELFIRKNEKNEKDNG
-807 NGWFNANGSPLTS
+807 DSWFNSNDHRLTS
-820 VNLKTTDGLTKVTT
+820 VNLKTPDGLAEVTT
-834 AYKIWYWENGQSEED
+834 DYTIWYWENGQSEEE
-849 AVVLHKTEKA
+849 AVKLPETPA
-859 TDETTGNPNDKPT
+859 TDETTNETTGK
-872 DTITN
+872 ITN
-877 DAGNKEKATELFDA
+877 EAGGNERIITDNELFA
-891 DTLIQKAGHYKI
+891 VEGTLIQKAGYYKI
-903 TATSTDEID
+903 TAVSHDEIG
-912 NESEEASETFQYD
+912 NEKKEVSRTFQYD
-925 PNPAVI
+925 PNPADICVAF
-931 RVSFKED
+931 SEKKTGGEN
-938 PAEGHAGKDKYFNI
+938 YFNI

-957 IRVKDDTFTG
+957 IKVKDDTFTG
-967 SENELKNITVG
+967 SEDASEKIIPTFTFKGAVPQQVG
-978 FTYEGAEPQKIP
+978 KWTFI
-990 DCDWKFTKN
+990 
-999 ENKDEP
+999 ENKGEP
-1005 GGFWIVTYQYGV
+1005 GGIWIAKYQYGV

-1027 DYQLEVSVTDNAGN
+1027 DYQLEASVTDNAGN
-1041 TSHTDNEGKY
+1041 TSRTDNEGKY
-1051 YINGSKE
+1051 YINGSE
-1058 PVKNKNDEPVLHYTG
+1058 TAESEASHYTG
-1073 KANDDFTIDQTKPVV
+1073 DANDDFTIDQTKPVV

-1117 FDPKSSVSMTA
+1117 FNPEKSVDMTA

-1156 QDAVCKFSITVT
+1156 QDAVCKFSIDVT

-1175 PDEDVN
+1175 PDKDVN
-1181 YSSSAAP
+1181 YGSSAAP
-1188 REFVIDKVNPAL
+1188 REFVIDQVNPAL
-1200 EITGTNASPYADA
+1200 EITGTNATPYADA

-1245 SDRFLTRNSVTV
+1245 SDRFLPRNSVTV

-1332 TEYNASPLVGD
+1332 TEYNASPLVAE

-1366 VIGASG
+1366 AIGASG

-1557 ALVVTGVVILALAG
+1557 AMVVTGVVVLALAG

-1583 HTAA
+1583 HMAA

>member
-1 MKKRVLSRILTVVL
+1 MKKRVLLRILTVVL

-36 QQTIAAVDGST
+36 QQTIAAVDGPT
-47 GDIKDTPDAGG
+47 GDIKDTPDAGS
-58 TDKDTGDAGD
+58 TDKDTGDTGD

-86 EPDPGKYIVK
+86 EPDPGKCIVT

-102 GTITCEQLPENGQV
+102 GTITCKQLPENRQV
-116 EKDTKLTFKVSEE
+116 EKGTKLTFTVSKAEN
-129 KDVVSSELV
+129 VVSSELV
-138 AIRVNKTALDIS
+138 AVRVNGEDLDIN
-150 KDIKKG
+150 KKG
-156 EFTVTITENTTI
+156 EFTGTITITENTTI

-176 SIKVQDAD
+176 SIKVWDAD
-184 KWTQSKNVTIET
+184 AWTQSKNVTIET
-196 IGSVSSKLYKNLN
+196 IGSVSSKSYQNLK
-209 GEDVDIEGNTFEV
+209 GEDVAITGNTFEV
-222 KDNIGEKPV
+222 TDNIGKEPV
-231 EYPIT
+231 EYKIT
-236 VNGGGAA
+236 VNGKEAA
-243 KGKTAT
+243 EGKTAT
-249 AAAKVKLVDSEPPEL
+249 ADAEVKLVDSEPPKL
-264 ESEVEV
+264 ESKVENV
-270 VQNNKDY
+270 KNNNDY

-291 GSGVNTDSLRICDG
+291 GSGVKTDSLRICDG
-305 ENEWD
+305 TTE
-310 LKKWKLKG
+310 WKLED
-318 FGDYKVEENED
+318 FGKAKVVGNED
-329 GTEVQFEFYYKVNR
+329 GTVVQFEFCYKHNT
-343 NYFFRVKDRVGNW
+343 NYFFKVKDRVGNW
-356 YLGTVVDE
+356 YVGSVVDDSD
-364 LPPAITGYEMEP
+364 PDITGYEMEH

-388 AGSGARLTISACDAG
+388 AGKDAKLTVSACDAG
-403 GIKSFELWY
+403 GIQSFELWY
-412 GETPVER
+412 GKNPV
-419 TKLETVQDAD
+419 TKLEPAPDAD
-429 GEYKAQFSI
+429 GKYKALFSI
-438 DKSGE
+438 AKSGE
-443 YKVVV
+443 YTVVV
-448 TDESGHK
+448 TDNSQHTTT
-455 AEETITVQYDPNAPV
+455 ETITIQYDPNAPV
-470 FVSAKY
+470 FTSAKY
-476 TTADGNWL
+476 TTSADGSWFKG
-484 ENLLN
+484 LLN
-489 KLTNGALFNKK
+489 KITNGGLFSEK
-500 VGITIE
+500 VGITFV
-506 VNDVEDGKDG
+506 VNDEDS
-516 KDDKGNAIFASGVDK
+516 KDDKGNAVFVSGVAK
-531 VEYRLVETTTANAL
+531 VEYKTTPANAPV
-545 TDKTERDSSASQ
+545 DKAESDGDAPLKDWTEIEDFRN
-557 GEWTGTELVIDK
+557 
-569 DGKASIDTIPEDFTG
+569 GKASIPIQNDFTG
-584 CIELCATDKAG
+584 YIQLRATDNAG
-595 NKRIVTVEYDED
+595 NESIVTVEYDANQD
-607 NPDNTGKLEI
+607 KPGDLEI
-617 TNKATYGEGNL
+617 TNKATYGEGDL

-637 TDQKA
+637 NDQKA

-647 GENGKP
+647 GAEKP

-668 KLPDEKNV
+668 KLPKSVDGQTKITTEIDGNQVEKPA
-676 TKEITKTDANGNEVK
+676 D
-691 ETVQTTTTYSYGTM
+691 TTTTYSYGKM
-705 TVTAKRDDSDQ
+705 TVTAQ
-716 YLINET
+716 YDNTTILEQNLNSGVAGNHTFE
-722 QKNVTDKYA
+722 
-731 CNASIGRGTDP
+731 ASIGKNGDVRFAGVVMFEVTYEIKATTTIDGTDKVIDTP
-742 VRFVGNVEFT
+742 QGLEGNSV
-752 VEYPIMETVTE
+752 
-763 TEGDNVTSQPPRVYK
+763 K
-778 TETQTV
+778 QTV

-797 AIELGGTPNG
+797 EIELGGTPND
-807 NGWFNANGSPLTS
+807 NSWFNSNGHPLTS
-820 VNLKTTDGLTKVTT
+820 VNSTTTNSMVPVDTT
-834 AYKIWYWENGQSEED
+834 YTIQYWKNGQSESD
-849 AVVLHKTEKA
+849 AEEIFK
-859 TDETTGNPNDKPT
+859 G
-872 DTITN
+872 TITADEKEIADKGTAVKQTEFFN
-877 DAGNKEKATELFDA
+877 DENAPFRIAEYN
-891 DTLIQKAGHYKI
+891 KAGYYKI
-903 TATSTDEID
+903 TAVSKDEIG
-912 NESEEASETFQYD
+912 NSKEAESLVFKYD
-925 PNPAVI
+925 PNPADI
-931 RVSFKED
+931 RVAFSEKKTGGEN
-938 PAEGHAGKDKYFNI
+938 YFNI

-957 IRVKDDTFTG
+957 IKVKDDTFTG
-967 SENELKNITVG
+967 SENEFEKIIPT
-978 FTYEGAEPQKIP
+978 FTFKGAEPQQVGKWI
-990 DCDWKFTKN
+990 FTKN
-999 ENKDEP
+999 ENEAEP
-1005 GGFWIVTYQYGV
+1005 GGIWTATYQYGV

-1041 TSHTDNEGKY
+1041 TSRTDNEGKY
-1051 YINGSKE
+1051 YINGSKTAE
-1058 PVKNKNDEPVLHYTG
+1058 PEASHYTG
-1073 KANDDFTIDQTKPVV
+1073 DANDDFTIDQTKPVV

-1117 FDPKSSVSMTA
+1117 FKPELSVRMTA

-1156 QDAVCKFSITVT
+1156 QDAVCKFSIDVT

-1181 YSSSAAP
+1181 YGSSAAP
-1188 REFVIDKVNPAL
+1188 REFVIDQVNPAL

-1245 SDRFLTRNSVTV
+1245 SDRFLTRDSVTV

-1445 AAVMDTYGIAS
+1445 AAVLDTYGIAS
-1456 VQILVDGKV
+1456 VQIQVDGKV

-1470 TQEAYDALKAGGQA
+1470 TQEAYDALKAGGQT

-1511 HVVIAVT
+1511 HVVIVVT

-1557 ALVVTGVVILALAG
+1557 ALVVTGVVILAIAG

-1583 HTAA
+1583 RTAA

>member
-1 MKKRVLSRILTVVL
+1 MKKRVLLRILTVVL
-15 VCTMLLGLV
+15 VCAMLLGLV

-47 GDIKDTPDAGG
+47 GDIKDTPDAGS

-86 EPDPGKYIVK
+86 EPDPGKCIVT

-102 GTITCEQLPENGQV
+102 GTITCKQLPENRQV
-116 EKDTKLTFKVSEE
+116 EKDTKLTFTVSPEE
-129 KDVVSSELV
+129 NVVSSELV
-138 AIRVNKTALDIS
+138 AVRVNGEDLDIS
-150 KDIKKG
+150 KDVNKKG

-176 SIKVQDAD
+176 SIKVWDAD
-184 KWTQSKNVTIET
+184 VWTQSKNVTIET
-196 IGSVSSKLYKNLN
+196 IGSVSSKSYKNLK
-209 GEDVDIEGNTFEV
+209 GEDVAIEGNNFEV
-222 KDNIGEKPV
+222 TDNIGKTAV
-231 EYPIT
+231 EYKIT
-236 VNGGGAA
+236 VKSGGAA
-243 KGKTAT
+243 DGKIAT
-249 AAAKVKLVDSEPPEL
+249 ADAEVKLVDSEPPKL
-264 ESEVEV
+264 ESKVENV
-270 VQNNKDY
+270 KNNNDY

-291 GSGVNTDSLRICDG
+291 GSGVKTDSLRICDG
-305 ENEWD
+305 TTE
-310 LKKWKLKG
+310 WKLED
-318 FGDYKVEENED
+318 FGKAKVDANKD
-329 GTEVQFEFYYKVNR
+329 GTVVQFEFCYKNNT
-343 NYFFRVKDRVGNW
+343 NYFFKVKDRVGNW
-356 YLGTVVDE
+356 YVGSVVDDSDPE
-364 LPPAITGYEMEP
+364 IMGYEMET
-376 GSCKDAEKNIWW
+376 GSCNDADKNIWW
-388 AGSGARLTISACDAG
+388 AGKDACLTISARDAG
-403 GIKSFELWY
+403 GIQSFELLY
-412 GETPVER
+412 GENPVKL
-419 TKLETVQDAD
+419 TKREFATDAD
-429 GEYKAQFSI
+429 GKYEKALFSI

-443 YKVVV
+443 YTVVV
-448 TDESGHK
+448 TDKSGRK
-455 AEETITVQYDPNAPV
+455 AEETITIQYDPNAPV
-470 FVSAKY
+470 FKSAKY
-476 TTADGNWL
+476 TTSADGNWL
-484 ENLLN
+484 KSLLN
-489 KLTNGALFNKK
+489 KLTNGALFNEK
-500 VGITIE
+500 VGITFV
-506 VNDVEDGKDG
+506 VNDGAYDKDT
-516 KDDKGNAIFASGVDK
+516 DTFASGVAK
-531 VEYRLVETTTANAL
+531 VEYCLVETTTTTENTSA
-545 TDKTERDSSASQ
+545 DKAERDGSDSSEDWKEPEISKKGNKYIPIQ
-557 GEWTGTELVIDK
+557 G
-569 DGKASIDTIPEDFTG
+569 DFTG
-584 CIELCATDKAG
+584 YIKLRATDNAG
-595 NKRIVTVEYDED
+595 NESFVTVEYDEE
-607 NPDNTGKLEI
+607 NPDNSGKLEI
-617 TNKATYGEGNL
+617 TNKATYGEGDL

-647 GENGKP
+647 GAEQP
-653 EVVRSVDFDIYTTAP
+653 EVVRSVDFDIYTTKPSEEFLP
-668 KLPDEKNV
+668 KSE
-676 TKEITKTDANGNEVK
+676 TKETDSADGK
-691 ETVQTTTTYSYGTM
+691 ETTTTTYWYGEP
-705 TVTAKRDDSDQ
+705 TVTAE
-716 YLINET
+716 YGNEGLSIE
-722 QKNVTDKYA
+722 DKSSEDEAAAGNRTYA
-731 CNASIGRGTDP
+731 ASIGSGTDR
-742 VRFVGNVEFT
+742 VRFGGNVKFT
-752 VEYPIMETVTE
+752 VSYPIMKRTE
-763 TEGDNVTSQPPRVYK
+763 TTGKAPVEE
-778 TETQTV
+778 ETNDAVEQTV

-797 AIELGGTPNG
+797 VITTTSNSTNPEAEWYNSRDNELTGLTIQRPDSLATVETVYTVEYQPNTKEQNGKKSVAFSGTIEGVDPNKSIFGALQEYNKSGIYTITVTSSDNIG
-807 NGWFNANGSPLTS
+807 NADTNANLTF
-820 VNLKTTDGLTKVTT
+820 K
-834 AYKIWYWENGQSEED
+834 
-849 AVVLHKTEKA
+849 
-859 TDETTGNPNDKPT
+859 
-872 DTITN
+872 
-877 DAGNKEKATELFDA
+877 
-891 DTLIQKAGHYKI
+891 
-903 TATSTDEID
+903 
-912 NESEEASETFQYD
+912 YD
-925 PNPAVI
+925 PKPADI
-931 RVSFKED
+931 RVAFTENRTG
-938 PAEGHAGKDKYFNI
+938 EGEYFNI

-967 SENELKNITVG
+967 SENEHKNIAVSFTFKGAKPQQVG
-978 FTYEGAEPQKIP
+978 DNEWTFTE
-990 DCDWKFTKN
+990 N
-999 ENKDEP
+999 EAEP
-1005 GGFWIVTYQYGV
+1005 GGIWTATYQYGV

-1027 DYQLEVSVTDNAGN
+1027 NYQLKVSVTDNAGN
-1041 TSHTDNEGKY
+1041 TSRTDEKGWY
-1051 YINGSKE
+1051 YINGSQDPEKLKGQKD
-1058 PVKNKNDEPVLHYTG
+1058 PNSHYTG
-1073 KANDDFTIDQTKPVV
+1073 DANDDFTIDQTKPVV

-1117 FDPKSSVSMTA
+1117 FKPELSVSMTA

-1181 YSSSAAP
+1181 YGSSAAP
-1188 REFVIDKVNPAL
+1188 REFVIDQINPAL
-1200 EITGTNASPYADA
+1200 EITGTNATPYADA

-1245 SDRFLTRNSVTV
+1245 SDRFLTRDSVTV

>member
-1 MKKRVLSRILTVVL
+1 MKKRVLLRILTVVL

-47 GDIKDTPDAGG
+47 GDIKDTPDAGS
-58 TDKDTGDAGD
+58 TDKDTGDTGD

-86 EPDPGKYIVK
+86 EPDPGKCIVT

-102 GTITCEQLPENGQV
+102 GTITCKQLPENGQV
-116 EKDTKLTFKVSEE
+116 EKDTKLTFTVSPEKAKKAEKAEKAEE
-129 KDVVSSELV
+129 GVVSSELV
-138 AIRVNKTALDIS
+138 AVRVNENALDIS
-150 KDIKKG
+150 KDINKKG

-176 SIKVQDAD
+176 SITVQNADA
-184 KWTQSKNVTIET
+184 WTQSKNVTIET
-196 IGSVSSKLYKNLN
+196 IGSVSSKSYKKPN
-209 GEDVDIEGNTFEV
+209 GENVAITGNSFKVE
-222 KDNIGEKPV
+222 DNIGKKAET
-231 EYPIT
+231 YTIM
-236 VNGGGAA
+236 VNGDGAA

-249 AAAKVKLVDSEPPEL
+249 ADAEVKLVDRNAPTVTSSSER
-264 ESEVEV
+264 V
-270 VQNNKDY
+270 NKKNSRKCDH
-277 KGYKYHCIVTVRDN
+277 YHWTVTVFDAE
-291 GSGVNTDSLRICDG
+291 SGVNSKALGFQIRYYEWSIRSRKWILHEETNATNLKMTEGKDEVTIEFDSERAI
-305 ENEWD
+305 
-310 LKKWKLKG
+310 
-318 FGDYKVEENED
+318 DYVF
-329 GTEVQFEFYYKVNR
+329 TA
-343 NYFFRVKDRVGNW
+343 KDAVGNES
-356 YLGTVVDE
+356 VVLSADQVE
-364 LPPAITGYEMEP
+364 DTIPPEIEGYEMEP
-376 GSCKDAEKNIWW
+376 GSCKDAKKNIWW
-388 AGSGARLTISACDAG
+388 AGKDAKLTVKATDANG
-403 GIKSFELWY
+403 VQSI
-412 GETPVER
+412 
-419 TKLETVQDAD
+419 KLERGDEKQTLKPEWKDED
-429 GEYKAQFSI
+429 GTYFATFNIAE
-438 DKSGE
+438 SGE
-443 YKVVV
+443 YTVVV
-448 TDESGHK
+448 TDKSGHK
-455 AEETITVQYDPNAPV
+455 AEETITIQYDPIAPK
-470 FVSAKY
+470 FESAKY
-476 TTADGNWL
+476 TTSADDNWL
-484 ENLLN
+484 KGLLN
-489 KLTNGALFNKK
+489 KLTNGALFNEK
-500 VGITIE
+500 VGITFV
-506 VNDVEDGKDG
+506 VNDGAYDKDT
-516 KDDKGNAIFASGVDK
+516 DTFASGVAK
-531 VEYRLVETTTANAL
+531 VEYCLVKTTTANASA
-545 TDKTERDSSASQ
+545 DKAERDGSDSSEDWKEPEISQ
-557 GEWTGTELVIDK
+557 KGNK
-569 DGKASIDTIPEDFTG
+569 YIPIQGDFTG
-584 CIELCATDKAG
+584 YIELRATDKAG
-595 NKRIVTVEYDED
+595 NESFVTVKCDEE
-607 NPDNTGKLEI
+607 NPDNIEI
-617 TNKATYGEGNL
+617 TNKATYSGEGDL

-642 YTKAE
+642 YTKA
-647 GENGKP
+647 GDAGNP
-653 EVVRSVDFDIYTTAP
+653 EVVRSVDFDIYTTKPSEEFLP
-668 KLPDEKNV
+668 KSE
-676 TKEITKTDANGNEVK
+676 TKEADSADGK
-691 ETVQTTTTYSYGTM
+691 ETTTTTYWYGKP
-705 TVTAKRDDSDQ
+705 TVTAK
-716 YLINET
+716 YGNEGLSIE
-722 QKNVTDKYA
+722 DKSSEDEAAAGNRTYA
-731 CNASIGRGTDP
+731 ASIGRGTGR
-742 VRFVGNVEFT
+742 VRFGGNVEFT
-752 VEYPIMETVTE
+752 VKYPIMKTTEETGKTPVTE
-763 TEGDNVTSQPPRVYK
+763 
-778 TETQTV
+778 ETKDAVVQTV

-797 AIELGGTPNG
+797 VITTTSNPANPANPEAEWYNSRDNELTGLTIQTPDSLATVETVYTVEYQPNTKEQNGEKSVAFSGTIEQVKPIKSIFEDLQKYNKSGIYTITVTSSDNIG
-807 NGWFNANGSPLTS
+807 NADTNANLTF
-820 VNLKTTDGLTKVTT
+820 K
-834 AYKIWYWENGQSEED
+834 
-849 AVVLHKTEKA
+849 
-859 TDETTGNPNDKPT
+859 
-872 DTITN
+872 
-877 DAGNKEKATELFDA
+877 
-891 DTLIQKAGHYKI
+891 
-903 TATSTDEID
+903 
-912 NESEEASETFQYD
+912 YD
-925 PNPAVI
+925 PSPADI
-931 RVSFKED
+931 RVAFSEKKTGQET
-938 PAEGHAGKDKYFNI
+938 YFNI

-957 IRVKDDTFTG
+957 IRVEDDTFTG
-967 SENELKNITVG
+967 SEDEFEKITLT
-978 FTYEGAEPQKIP
+978 FDFKGAEPQQ
-990 DCDWKFTKN
+990 DGYWKFTKK

-1005 GGFWIVTYQYGV
+1005 GKNEPGGIWTAKYQYGV

-1027 DYQLEVSVTDNAGN
+1027 DYKLTVSVTDNAGN
-1041 TSHTDNEGKY
+1041 ASSTDNEGKY

-1058 PVKNKNDEPVLHYTG
+1058 PVKNENNEPELHYTG
-1073 KANDDFTIDQTKPVV
+1073 DANDDFTIDQTKPVV

-1117 FDPKSSVSMTA
+1117 FDPEKSVDMTA

-1168 DLAGNEC
+1168 DLAGNKC

-1181 YSSSAAP
+1181 YGSSAAP
-1188 REFVIDKVNPAL
+1188 REFVIDQVTPTL
-1200 EITGTNASPYADA
+1200 EITGTNATPYADA

-1245 SDRFLTRNSVTV
+1245 SDRFLTRDSVTV

-1357 TLTPAVGAG
+1357 TLTPTVGAG

-1498 GVECKLLESSSRQ
+1498 GVECKLLESSSCQ

>member
-58 TDKDTGDAGD
+58 TDKDTGDTGD

-80 EPEPKP
+80 EPEQKP
-86 EPDPGKYIVK
+86 EPGKCIVK

-102 GTITCEQLPENGQV
+102 GTITCKQLPENGQV
-116 EKDTKLTFKVSEE
+116 EKDTKLTFTVSAE
-129 KDVVSSELV
+129 KNVVSSELV
-138 AIRVNKTALDIS
+138 AVRVNGKALDINT
-150 KDIKKG
+150 KG
-156 EFTVTITENTTI
+156 EFTVIVTEDTTI

-176 SIKVQDAD
+176 SIEVQNAD
-184 KWTQSKNVTIET
+184 EWTKSKEVMIKT
-196 IGSVSSKLYKNLN
+196 IGSVSSMSYQNPK
-209 GEDVDIEGNTFEV
+209 GENVAITGNSFKVE
-222 KDNIGEKPV
+222 DNIGEKA
-231 EYPIT
+231 ETYTIT
-236 VNGGGAA
+236 VNGDDQTA
-243 KGKTAT
+243 KGTFSVSKIDSKAPK
-249 AAAKVKLVDSEPPEL
+249 AKYTFK
-264 ESEVEV
+264 
-270 VQNNKDY
+270 NKGN
-277 KGYKYHCIVTVRDN
+277 KNIIGTVTV
-291 GSGVNTDSLRICDG
+291 T
-305 ENEWD
+305 
-310 LKKWKLKG
+310 
-318 FGDYKVEENED
+318 EE
-329 GTEVQFEFYYKVNR
+329 TQ
-343 NYFFRVKDRVGNW
+343 
-356 YLGTVVDE
+356 
-364 LPPAITGYEMEP
+364 
-376 GSCKDAEKNIWW
+376 
-388 AGSGARLTISACDAG
+388 ISAPVTFTYTGWIAD
-403 GIKSFELWY
+403 K
-412 GETPVER
+412 ETPVSSGVLNR
-419 TKLETVQDAD
+419 TKRNTNTYEFTAPRYTNGGKEIRYTVSGQDEAGNVAIIHGNVGIVCDVTPSAAGSDDWAWVGTKSEIRAQVFGAELSELQKQKDQITVTCGEGEVHYTIDEKTNTLVVNVAETAASSYEELTYTFSVAGVTQTMTVKYDPDAPVLNPEPTYEITNDSLLAKGICWLTRGLFCKSEVKISFGADD
-429 GEYKAQFSI
+429 GNGCGISKYMYYPLAP
-438 DKSGE
+438 GE
-443 YKVVV
+443 QVENVADDAWKEMKDNICSLPNDFTGEIAVKVVDKVGNCTTAVVSYTTEGGVKV
-448 TDESGHK
+448 TQISNAGTHVVSSESGDVF
-455 AEETITVQYDPNAPV
+455 AVVARDANGNAYTGAWTKNVTFDV
-470 FVSAKY
+470 FVNPSNVRDD
-476 TTADGNWL
+476 DGNSGL
-484 ENLLN
+484 RVESVTYKLDNEAESHAITMKDNMGSYTMSGVYEDKVTFVATIVTKEGTPAEGDTPATKPTTVDYQLVIGVSIQDNLQKPVVEIGNEAAKDENGWY
-489 KLTNGALFNKK
+489 NGAKK
-500 VGITIE
+500 LLPGIEIQVPKT
-506 VNDVEDGKDG
+506 KDG
-516 KDDKGNAIFASGVDK
+516 KDSIAPYEIKWNLDCIPYG
-531 VEYRLVETTTANAL
+531 
-545 TDKTERDSSASQ
+545 KTEAQKIQESGAFGTLDGADQNAPDFNAMIKDGGPGEYKLTIGAHDAAGNEVSAKAYIIKYDATAPMIKAEFEDVMQPSVNGKYYNIQ
-557 GEWTGTELVIDK
+557 RIVTISVTDEGFTGTEKL
-569 DGKASIDTIPEDFTG
+569 TG
-584 CIELCATDKAG
+584 AEQ
-595 NKRIVTVEYDED
+595 
-607 NPDNTGKLEI
+607 I
-617 TNKATYGEGNL
+617 TCKSGGAEALPKEVWTW
-628 IVMAKTGDG
+628 
-637 TDQKA
+637 
-642 YTKAE
+642 TKNHWE
-647 GENGKP
+647 C
-653 EVVRSVDFDIYTTAP
+653 
-668 KLPDEKNV
+668 
-676 TKEITKTDANGNEVK
+676 
-691 ETVQTTTTYSYGTM
+691 QYSYG
-705 TVTAKRDDSDQ
+705 V
-716 YLINET
+716 
-722 QKNVTDKYA
+722 
-731 CNASIGRGTDP
+731 AS
-742 VRFVGNVEFT
+742 
-752 VEYPIMETVTE
+752 
-763 TEGDNVTSQPPRVYK
+763 GD
-778 TETQTV
+778 
-784 SVPVRVQNYLDAP
+784 A
-797 AIELGGTPNG
+797 
-807 NGWFNANGSPLTS
+807 
-820 VNLKTTDGLTKVTT
+820 
-834 AYKIWYWENGQSEED
+834 
-849 AVVLHKTEKA
+849 
-859 TDETTGNPNDKPT
+859 
-872 DTITN
+872 
-877 DAGNKEKATELFDA
+877 
-891 DTLIQKAGHYKI
+891 
-903 TATSTDEID
+903 
-912 NESEEASETFQYD
+912 
-925 PNPAVI
+925 
-931 RVSFKED
+931 
-938 PAEGHAGKDKYFNI
+938 
-952 LRTAE
+952 
-957 IRVKDDTFTG
+957 
-967 SENELKNITVG
+967 
-978 FTYEGAEPQKIP
+978 
-990 DCDWKFTKN
+990 
-999 ENKDEP
+999 
-1005 GGFWIVTYQYGV
+1005 
-1017 KPGETLRDGD
+1017 RDGD
-1027 DYQLEVSVTDNAGN
+1027 DYELTVSVTDNAGN
-1041 TSHTDNEGKY
+1041 TSRTDKDGLY
-1051 YINGSKE
+1051 YINGSETAKSE
-1058 PVKNKNDEPVLHYTG
+1058 ISHYTG
-1073 KANDDFTIDQTKPVV
+1073 AGQANNQFTIDQTKPVV

-1117 FDPKSSVSMTA
+1117 FDPKLVDMTA

-1156 QDAVCKFSITVT
+1156 QDAVCKFSIDVT

-1181 YSSSAAP
+1181 YGSSAAP
-1188 REFVIDKVNPAL
+1188 REFVIDQVNPAL

-1294 TTSTFT
+1294 ATSTFT

>member
-1 MKKRVLSRILTVVL
+1 MKKRVLLRILTVVL

-47 GDIKDTPDAGG
+47 GDIKDTPDAGS
-58 TDKDTGDAGD
+58 TDKDTGDTGD

-86 EPDPGKYIVK
+86 EPEPGKCFVT

-102 GTITCEQLPENGQV
+102 GTITCKQLPENGQV
-116 EKDTKLTFKVSEE
+116 EKDTKLTFTVSPAEN
-129 KDVVSSELV
+129 VVSSELV
-138 AIRVNKTALDIS
+138 AVRVNGEDLDIS
-150 KDIKKG
+150 KDINKKG
-156 EFTVTITENTTI
+156 EFTGTITITEDTTI

-176 SIKVQDAD
+176 SIKVWDAD
-184 KWTQSKNVTIET
+184 AWTQSKNVTIET
-196 IGSVSSKLYKNLN
+196 IGSVSSKSYKNLN
-209 GEDVDIEGNTFEV
+209 GEDVAIEGNNFEV
-222 KDNIGEKPV
+222 TDNIDETAV
-231 EYPIT
+231 RYWIT
-236 VNGGGAA
+236 VKGGGAA
-243 KGKTAT
+243 DGKKAS
-249 AAAKVKLVDSEPPEL
+249 AAAEVKLVDRNAPTVTSSSKTVYKKNGKVDYYHWAVTML
-264 ESEVEV
+264 DAESGMNLKALQIWYYDEYGNKKEESARNVKYGKMT
-270 VQNNKDY
+270 VQAD
-277 KGYKYHCIVTVRDN
+277 GHIVT
-291 GSGVNTDSLRICDG
+291 
-305 ENEWD
+305 
-310 LKKWKLKG
+310 
-318 FGDYKVEENED
+318 
-329 GTEVQFEFYYKVNR
+329 QEFNSEKDR
-343 NYFFRVKDRVGNW
+343 NYFFTTKDRVGN
-356 YLGTVVDE
+356 VNEIPSSADQVEDKI
-364 LPPAITGYEMEP
+364 PPVITEWSVEP
-376 GSCKDAEKNIWW
+376 GSCNNAEENIWW
-388 AGSGARLTISACDAG
+388 AGSGACLTVKATDANG
-403 GIKSFELWY
+403 VQSI
-412 GETPVER
+412 
-419 TKLETVQDAD
+419 KLEHGDETQTLTPESKDED
-429 GEYKAQFSI
+429 GAYF
-438 DKSGE
+438 
-443 YKVVV
+443 V
-448 TDESGHK
+448 TFNIAESGK
-455 AEETITVQYDPNAPV
+455 YNIFATDTKGNTTKEAITVTIQYDPIAPK
-470 FVSAKY
+470 FESAKY
-476 TTADGNWL
+476 TTSADGNWL
-484 ENLLN
+484 KSLLN
-489 KLTNGALFNKK
+489 KLTNGALFNET
-500 VGITIE
+500 VGITVA
-506 VNDVEDGKDG
+506 VNDGKNG
-516 KDDKGNAIFASGVDK
+516 KDDKGNAVFASGVAK
-531 VEYRLVETTTANAL
+531 VEYRLVEKKLENASA
-545 TDKTERDSSASQ
+545 DKAERDGSASQ
-557 GEWTGTELVIDK
+557 EKWEGTELVINK
-569 DGKASIDTIPEDFTG
+569 DGKASIPIKDVFKDDFTG
-584 CIELCATDKAG
+584 YIELRATDNAG
-595 NKRIVTVEYDED
+595 NESFVTVKCDEE
-607 NPDNTGKLEI
+607 NPDNIEI
-617 TNKATYGEGNL
+617 TNKATYGEGDL

-647 GENGKP
+647 GAEKP

-668 KLPDEKNV
+668 DLKE
-676 TKEITKTDANGNEVK
+676 TTGTTEITKKDGNGNPVKDENENDVK
-691 ETVQTTTTYSYGTM
+691 EIVDTTTTYSYGEP
-705 TVTAKRDDSDQ
+705 TVTAK
-716 YLINET
+716 YG
-722 QKNVTDKYA
+722 KTDLKL
-731 CNASIGRGTDP
+731 
-742 VRFVGNVEFT
+742 
-752 VEYPIMETVTE
+752 ETVTGNGTGNYATKTSIGKNGE
-763 TEGDNVTSQPPRVYK
+763 VRFDGEVTFKVTYEIKATTTIDSTGEKIDTHECDPV
-778 TETQTV
+778 EQTV
-784 SVPVRVQNYLDAP
+784 SVPVRVQNYLAAP
-797 AIELGGTPNG
+797 AITLKGDPN
-807 NGWFNANGSPLTS
+807 NDGWFNANGKPLTS
-820 VNLKTTDGLTKVTT
+820 VNLKTTDSLATVET
-834 AYKIWYWENGQSEED
+834 AYTIWYWKNGQSEND
-849 AVVLHKTEKA
+849 ATEIFKGTITA
-859 TDETTGNPNDKPT
+859 NETEIAANGTAVKQTEFFNDKNAPFR
-872 DTITN
+872 IEEYN
-877 DAGNKEKATELFDA
+877 
-891 DTLIQKAGHYKI
+891 KAGYYKI
-903 TATSTDEID
+903 TAVSKDEIGNSKEAESLVFKYDATAPMIEAEFKDTVSLGNNDEHGKYYNIKRTVTISVTDEGFTGTEDLTNAEKITCASGGA
-912 NESEEASETFQYD
+912 EALREEAWKWT
-925 PNPAVI
+925 
-931 RVSFKED
+931 
-938 PAEGHAGKDKYFNI
+938 EGHWECRY
-952 LRTAE
+952 
-957 IRVKDDTFTG
+957 
-967 SENELKNITVG
+967 S
-978 FTYEGAEPQKIP
+978 
-990 DCDWKFTKN
+990 
-999 ENKDEP
+999 
-1005 GGFWIVTYQYGV
+1005 YGV
-1017 KPGETLRDGD
+1017 ASGDARDGD
-1027 DYQLEVSVTDNAGN
+1027 DYKLTVSVTDNAGN
-1041 TSHTDNEGKY
+1041 TSRTDENGLY
-1051 YINGSKE
+1051 YINGSETAKSE
-1058 PVKNKNDEPVLHYTG
+1058 ISHYTG
-1073 KANDDFTIDQTKPVV
+1073 DGQANNQFTIDQTKPVV

-1156 QDAVCKFSITVT
+1156 QDAVCKFSIDVT
-1168 DLAGNEC
+1168 DLAGNKC

-1181 YSSSAAP
+1181 YGSSAAP
-1188 REFVIDKVNPAL
+1188 REFVIDQVNPAL

-1294 TTSTFT
+1294 ADSTFT

-1484 LDHEYAVLTNTLDV
+1484 LDHEYAVLTNTLDA

>member
-1 MKKRVLSRILTVVL
+1 MKKRVLLRILTVVL

-47 GDIKDTPDAGG
+47 GDIKDTPDAGS
-58 TDKDTGDAGD
+58 TDKDTGDTGD

-86 EPDPGKYIVK
+86 EPEPGKCFVT

-102 GTITCEQLPENGQV
+102 GTITCKQLPENGQV
-116 EKDTKLTFKVSEE
+116 EKDTKLTFTVSKAEN
-129 KDVVSSELV
+129 VVSSELV
-138 AIRVNKTALDIS
+138 AVRVNGEDLDIS
-150 KDIKKG
+150 KDINKKG

-176 SIKVQDAD
+176 SIKVWDAD

-196 IGSVSSKLYKNLN
+196 IGSVSSKSYENLK
-209 GEDVDIEGNTFEV
+209 GEDVAIEGNNFEV
-222 KDNIGEKPV
+222 TDNIGEKA
-231 EYPIT
+231 ETYTIT
-236 VNGGGAA
+236 VNGKGAA
-243 KGKTAT
+243 NGKTVSADVE
-249 AAAKVKLVDSEPPEL
+249 VKLVDNIAPTVTSSSER
-264 ESEVEV
+264 V
-270 VQNNKDY
+270 NKKNSRKLDH
-277 KGYKYHCIVTVRDN
+277 YHWTVTVTDD
-291 GSGVNTDSLRICDG
+291 GSGLDV
-305 ENEWD
+305 E
-310 LKKWKLKG
+310 KLKNGG
-318 FGDYKVEENED
+318 FEIFYVSGKQLEREDNKYIQNRSMNLQKDGSVKIEFDSERAIDYVF
-329 GTEVQFEFYYKVNR
+329 TA
-343 NYFFRVKDRVGNW
+343 KDRVGNVNEKPSADQVKD
-356 YLGTVVDE
+356 TI
-364 LPPAITGYEMEP
+364 PPEIKGYEMEH

-388 AGSGARLTISACDAG
+388 AGSGACLTVKATDANG
-403 GIKSFELWY
+403 VQSI
-412 GETPVER
+412 
-419 TKLETVQDAD
+419 KLERGDEKQTMKPELKD
-429 GEYKAQFSI
+429 GTYFATFNIAESCEYT
-438 DKSGE
+438 
-443 YKVVV
+443 VVV
-448 TDESGHK
+448 TDKSGRK
-455 AEETITVQYDPNAPV
+455 AEETITIQYDPNAPV
-470 FVSAKY
+470 FESAKY
-476 TTADGNWL
+476 TTSADDSWIKG
-484 ENLLN
+484 LLN
-489 KLTNGALFNKK
+489 KLTNGALFNEKI
-500 VGITIE
+500 GITFV
-506 VNDVEDGKDG
+506 VNDDA
-516 KDDKGNAIFASGVDK
+516 DDKDPDTFVSGVAK
-531 VEYRLVETTTANAL
+531 VEYLLVETTSA
-545 TDKTERDSSASQ
+545 DDTERDGGDSSNDWKEPKISPK
-557 GEWTGTELVIDK
+557 GNKYIPIK
-569 DGKASIDTIPEDFTG
+569 DDFTG
-584 CIELCATDKAG
+584 YIQLRATDNAG
-595 NKRIVTVEYDED
+595 NERIVTVEYDANQD
-607 NPDNTGKLEI
+607 KPGNLEI
-617 TNKATYGEGNL
+617 TNKATYGEGDL

-647 GENGKP
+647 GAEQP

-668 KLPDEKNV
+668 SKELLPDSE
-676 TKEITKTDANGNEVK
+676 TKETDSADGK
-691 ETVQTTTTYSYGTM
+691 ITTTTNYSYGEP
-705 TVTAKRDDSDQ
+705 TVTAG
-716 YLINET
+716 NEELSIE
-722 QKNVTDKYA
+722 DKSSEDEAAAGNRTYA
-731 CNASIGRGTDP
+731 ASIGRGTGR
-742 VRFVGNVEFT
+742 VRFDGNVEFT
-752 VEYPIMETVTE
+752 VSYPIMKTTE
-763 TEGDNVTSQPPRVYK
+763 TTGKAPVEE
-778 TETQTV
+778 ETNDAVKQTV

-797 AIELGGTPNG
+797 VITTTSNSTNTKAEWYNARDNELTGLTIQTPDSLATVETVYTVEYQPNTKEQNGEKSVAFSGTIEQVKPIKSIFEDLQNYNKSGIYTITVTSSDNIG
-807 NGWFNANGSPLTS
+807 NADTNANLTF
-820 VNLKTTDGLTKVTT
+820 K
-834 AYKIWYWENGQSEED
+834 
-849 AVVLHKTEKA
+849 
-859 TDETTGNPNDKPT
+859 
-872 DTITN
+872 
-877 DAGNKEKATELFDA
+877 
-891 DTLIQKAGHYKI
+891 
-903 TATSTDEID
+903 
-912 NESEEASETFQYD
+912 YD
-925 PNPAVI
+925 PSPADICVAF
-931 RVSFKED
+931 SEKKTGGEN
-938 PAEGHAGKDKYFNI
+938 YFNI

-957 IRVKDDTFTG
+957 IKVKDDTFTG
-967 SENELKNITVG
+967 SEDASEKIIPTFTFKGAVPQQVG
-978 FTYEGAEPQKIP
+978 KWTFI
-990 DCDWKFTKN
+990 
-999 ENKDEP
+999 ENKGEP
-1005 GGFWIVTYQYGV
+1005 GGIWIAKYQYGV

-1041 TSHTDNEGKY
+1041 TSRTDNEGKY
-1051 YINGSKE
+1051 YINGSEK
-1058 PVKNKNDEPVLHYTG
+1058 PVKNNNDEPELHYTG
-1073 KANDDFTIDQTKPVV
+1073 DANNDFTIDQTKPVV

-1156 QDAVCKFSITVT
+1156 QDAVCKFSIDVT

-1181 YSSSAAP
+1181 YGSSAAP
-1188 REFVIDKVNPAL
+1188 REFVIDQVNPAL
-1200 EITGTNASPYADA
+1200 EITGTNASPYANA

-1245 SDRFLTRNSVTV
+1245 SDRFLTRDSVTV

-1372 LYEYTYDLPAE
+1372 LYEYTYNLPAE
-1383 HFAQNGRYKVA
+1383 YFAQNGRYKVA

>member
-1 MKKRVLSRILTVVL
+1 MKKRVLLRILTVVL

-68 AGEKEPEPDPDP
+68 AGEKEPDP

-86 EPDPGKYIVK
+86 EPDPGKCIVT

-102 GTITCEQLPENGQV
+102 GTITCKQLPENGQV
-116 EKDTKLTFKVSEE
+116 EKDTKLTFTVSPEE
-129 KDVVSSELV
+129 NVVSSELV
-138 AIRVNKTALDIS
+138 AVRVNENALDIS
-150 KDIKKG
+150 KDINKKG

-176 SIKVQDAD
+176 SIKVWDAD
-184 KWTQSKNVTIET
+184 KWTQSKNVTIKT
-196 IGSVSSKLYKNLN
+196 IGSVSSKSYKNLN
-209 GEDVDIEGNTFEV
+209 GEDVAIEGNNFEV
-222 KDNIGEKPV
+222 TDNIGEKPV
-231 EYPIT
+231 EYKIT
-236 VNGGGAA
+236 VKGGGAA
-243 KGKTAT
+243 DGKTAT
-249 AAAKVKLVDSEPPEL
+249 ADAEVKLVDSEPPKL
-264 ESEVEV
+264 ESKVENV
-270 VQNNKDY
+270 KNKN
-277 KGYKYHCIVTVRDN
+277 GYKYHCIVTVRDN
-291 GSGVNTDSLRICDG
+291 GSGVKTDSLRICDG
-305 ENEWD
+305 TTE
-310 LKKWKLKG
+310 WKLED
-318 FGDYKVEENED
+318 FGKAKVAGNED
-329 GTEVQFEFYYKVNR
+329 GTVVQFEFSYKNNR
-343 NYFFRVKDRVGNW
+343 NYFFKVKDRVGNW
-356 YLGTVVDE
+356 YVGSVVDDSDPE
-364 LPPAITGYEMEP
+364 IMGYEMET
-376 GSCKDAEKNIWW
+376 GSCNDAEKNIWW
-388 AGSGARLTISACDAG
+388 AGKDACLTISARDAG
-403 GIKSFELWY
+403 GIQSFKLWY
-412 GETPVER
+412 GENPVKL
-419 TKLETVQDAD
+419 TKLETAQDAD
-429 GEYKAQFSI
+429 GEYTKALFSI

-443 YKVVV
+443 YTVVV
-448 TDESGHK
+448 TDKSGRK
-455 AEETITVQYDPNAPV
+455 AEETITIQYDPNAPV
-470 FVSAKY
+470 FKSAKY
-476 TTADGNWL
+476 TTSADGNWL
-484 ENLLN
+484 KSLLN
-489 KLTNGALFNKK
+489 KLTNGALFNET
-500 VGITIE
+500 VGITVA
-506 VNDVEDGKDG
+506 VNDGENGKDNG
-516 KDDKGNAIFASGVDK
+516 VFASGVAK
-531 VEYRLVETTTANAL
+531 VEYLLVETTTANASA
-545 TDKTERDSSASQ
+545 DKAERDGSASQ
-557 GEWTGTELVIDK
+557 EKWKGTELVIE
-569 DGKASIDTIPEDFTG
+569 DGKASIPIKDDFKKDFTG
-584 CIELCATDKAG
+584 YIELRATDNAG
-595 NKRIVTVEYDED
+595 NESFVTVKCDEE
-607 NPDNTGKLEI
+607 NPDNTGNLEI
-617 TNKATYGEGNL
+617 TNKATYSGEGNL

-647 GENGKP
+647 GAEQP

-668 KLPDEKNV
+668 SKELLPDSE
-676 TKEITKTDANGNEVK
+676 TKETDSADGKIT
-691 ETVQTTTTYSYGTM
+691 TTTTYSYGEP
-705 TVTAKRDDSDQ
+705 TVTA
-716 YLINET
+716 YGNEGLSIE
-722 QKNVTDKYA
+722 DKFSEDEAAAGNRTYA
-731 CNASIGRGTDP
+731 ASIGRGTGR
-742 VRFVGNVEFT
+742 VRFGGNVKFT
-752 VEYPIMETVTE
+752 VKYPIMKTTEETGKTPVTE
-763 TEGDNVTSQPPRVYK
+763 K
-778 TETQTV
+778 TKDAVVQTV

-797 AIELGGTPNG
+797 VITTTSNSTNTKAEWYNSRDNVLTGLTIQRPDSLATVETVYTVEYQPNTKEQNGKKSVAFSGTIEGVDPNKSIFGALQEYNKSGIYTITVTSSDNIG
-807 NGWFNANGSPLTS
+807 NADTNANLTF
-820 VNLKTTDGLTKVTT
+820 K
-834 AYKIWYWENGQSEED
+834 
-849 AVVLHKTEKA
+849 
-859 TDETTGNPNDKPT
+859 
-872 DTITN
+872 
-877 DAGNKEKATELFDA
+877 
-891 DTLIQKAGHYKI
+891 
-903 TATSTDEID
+903 
-912 NESEEASETFQYD
+912 YD
-925 PNPAVI
+925 PKPADI
-931 RVSFKED
+931 RVAFSEKKTGQET
-938 PAEGHAGKDKYFNI
+938 YFNI

-957 IRVKDDTFTG
+957 IRVEDDTFTG
-967 SENELKNITVG
+967 SENEFEKIIPT
-978 FTYEGAEPQKIP
+978 FTFKGAEPQQVGKWI
-990 DCDWKFTKN
+990 FTKN
-999 ENKDEP
+999 ENEAEP
-1005 GGFWIVTYQYGV
+1005 GGIWTATYQYGV

-1041 TSHTDNEGKY
+1041 TSKTDNEGKY
-1051 YINGSKE
+1051 YINGSKTAE
-1058 PVKNKNDEPVLHYTG
+1058 PEASHYTG
-1073 KANDDFTIDQTKPVV
+1073 DANDDFTIDQTKPVV

-1117 FDPKSSVSMTA
+1117 FKPELSVRMTA

-1181 YSSSAAP
+1181 YGSSAAP
-1188 REFVIDKVNPAL
+1188 REFVIDQVNPAL
-1200 EITGTNASPYADA
+1200 EITGTNATPYADA

-1245 SDRFLTRNSVTV
+1245 SDRFLTRDSVTV

-1445 AAVMDTYGIAS
+1445 AAVLDTYGIAS
-1456 VQILVDGKV
+1456 VQIQVDGKV

-1470 TQEAYDALKAGGQA
+1470 TQEAYDALKAGGQT

-1511 HVVIAVT
+1511 HVVIVVT

-1557 ALVVTGVVILALAG
+1557 ALVVTGVVILAIAG

-1583 HTAA
+1583 RTAA

>member
-1 MKKRVLSRILTVVL
+1 MKKRVLLRILTVVL

-58 TDKDTGDAGD
+58 TDKDTGDTGD
-68 AGEKEPEPDPDP
+68 AGEKDPEPDPDP
-80 EPEPKP
+80 EPEP
-86 EPDPGKYIVK
+86 GKCIVK

-102 GTITCEQLPENGQV
+102 GTITCKQLPENGQV
-116 EKDTKLTFKVSEE
+116 EKDTKLTFTVSPEE
-129 KDVVSSELV
+129 NVVSSELV
-138 AIRVNKTALDIS
+138 AVRVNENALDIS
-150 KDIKKG
+150 KDINKKG

-176 SIKVQDAD
+176 SIKVWDAD
-184 KWTQSKNVTIET
+184 AWTQSKNVTIET
-196 IGSVSSKLYKNLN
+196 IGSVSSMSYKKPN
-209 GEDVDIEGNTFEV
+209 GENVAIEGNNFEV
-222 KDNIGEKPV
+222 TDNIDETAV
-231 EYPIT
+231 RYWIT
-236 VNGGGAA
+236 VKGGGAA
-243 KGKTAT
+243 DGKTAT
-249 AAAKVKLVDSEPPEL
+249 ADAEVKLVDNIAPTVTSSSER
-264 ESEVEV
+264 V
-270 VQNNKDY
+270 NKKNSRKVDH
-277 KGYKYHCIVTVRDN
+277 YHWTVTVTDE
-291 GSGVNTDSLRICDG
+291 GSGLDVD
-305 ENEWD
+305 
-310 LKKWKLKG
+310 KLKNGG
-318 FGDYKVEENED
+318 FEIFYVSGKQLEREDNKYIQNRSMNLQKDGSVKIEFDSERAIDYVF
-329 GTEVQFEFYYKVNR
+329 TA
-343 NYFFRVKDRVGNW
+343 KDRVGNVSKKPSADQVKD
-356 YLGTVVDE
+356 TI
-364 LPPAITGYEMEP
+364 PPEIKGYEMEP

-388 AGSGARLTISACDAG
+388 AGSGACLTVKATDANG
-403 GIKSFELWY
+403 VQSI
-412 GETPVER
+412 
-419 TKLETVQDAD
+419 KLERGDEKQTMKPELKD
-429 GEYKAQFSI
+429 GTYFATFNIAE
-438 DKSGE
+438 SGE

-448 TDESGHK
+448 TDNSQK
-455 AEETITVQYDPNAPV
+455 TTEETITIQYDPIAPV

-476 TTADGNWL
+476 ATSADGSWFKG
-484 ENLLN
+484 LLN
-489 KLTNGALFNKK
+489 KITNGGLFSEK
-500 VGITIE
+500 VGITFV
-506 VNDVEDGKDG
+506 VNDDAGDKDT
-516 KDDKGNAIFASGVDK
+516 NTFASGVAK
-531 VEYRLVETTTANAL
+531 VEYKTTPANASE
-545 TDKTERDSSASQ
+545 DKEESDGDASSKDWTEIEDFRN
-557 GEWTGTELVIDK
+557 
-569 DGKASIDTIPEDFTG
+569 GKASIPIKDDFTG
-584 CIELCATDKAG
+584 YIELRATDNAG
-595 NKRIVTVEYDED
+595 NERIVTVEYDANQD
-607 NPDNTGKLEI
+607 KPGDLEI
-617 TNKATYGEGNL
+617 TNKATYGEGDL

-647 GENGKP
+647 GAEKP

-668 KLPDEKNV
+668 DL
-676 TKEITKTDANGNEVK
+676 KETTGEAKITKTDENGNPVKDENGNDVK
-691 ETVQTTTTYSYGTM
+691 ETVKTTTTYSYVKM
-705 TVTAKRDDSDQ
+705 TVTATYGDSEISI
-716 YLINET
+716 L
-722 QKNVTDKYA
+722 DKSQEA
-731 CNASIGRGTDP
+731 AAGNHTFKTSIGRGTDP
-742 VRFVGNVEFT
+742 VRFDGVVTFKVTYEIKATTTIET
-752 VEYPIMETVTE
+752 VESPVETTE
-763 TEGDNVTSQPPRVYK
+763 SK
-778 TETQTV
+778 IQTV
-784 SVPVRVQNYLDAP
+784 SVPVRVQNYLAAP
-797 AIELGGTPNG
+797 AIELKTNENKIDNG
-807 NGWFNANGSPLTS
+807 DSWFNSNGHPLTS
-820 VNLKTTDGLTKVTT
+820 VNLKTTDGLAKVTT
-834 AYKIWYWENGQSEED
+834 DYTIWYWENGQSEED
-849 AVVLHKTEKA
+849 AVVLYY
-859 TDETTGNPNDKPT
+859 TDEPT
-872 DTITN
+872 DEPTGTITN
-877 DAGNKEKATELFDA
+877 AAGDNLAKPADNELFNVTPPQK
-891 DTLIQKAGHYKI
+891 TLIQKAGHYKI
-903 TATSTDEID
+903 TAVSKDEIG
-912 NESEEASETFQYD
+912 NSKEAESLVFKYD
-925 PNPAVI
+925 PNPADI
-931 RVSFKED
+931 RVAFSEKKTGGEN
-938 PAEGHAGKDKYFNI
+938 YFNI

-957 IRVKDDTFTG
+957 IKVKDDTFTG
-967 SENELKNITVG
+967 SEDASEKIIPT
-978 FTYEGAEPQKIP
+978 FTFKGAEPQQVGKWTFI
-990 DCDWKFTKN
+990 
-999 ENKDEP
+999 ENKGEP
-1005 GGFWIVTYQYGV
+1005 GGIWIAKYQYGV

-1041 TSHTDNEGKY
+1041 TSRTDNKGKY
-1051 YINGSKE
+1051 YININGSE
-1058 PVKNKNDEPVLHYTG
+1058 TAESEASHYTG
-1073 KANDDFTIDQTKPVV
+1073 DANNDFTIDQTKPVV

-1156 QDAVCKFSITVT
+1156 QDAVCKFSIDVT
-1168 DLAGNEC
+1168 DLAGNKC

-1181 YSSSAAP
+1181 YGSSAAP
-1188 REFVIDKVNPAL
+1188 REFVIDQVNPAL

-1294 TTSTFT
+1294 ADSTFT

>member
-1 MKKRVLSRILTVVL
+1 MKKRVLLRILTVVL

-58 TDKDTGDAGD
+58 TDKDTGDTGD
-68 AGEKEPEPDPDP
+68 AGEKDPEPDPDP
-80 EPEPKP
+80 EPEP
-86 EPDPGKYIVK
+86 GKCIVK

-102 GTITCEQLPENGQV
+102 GTITCEKLPEDGQV
-116 EKDTKLTFKVSEE
+116 EKDTKLTFTVSAE
-129 KDVVSSELV
+129 KNVVSSELV
-138 AIRVNKTALDIS
+138 AVRVNGEDLDIN
-150 KDIKKG
+150 KKG

-176 SIKVQDAD
+176 SIEVQNAD
-184 KWTQSKNVTIET
+184 EWTKSKEVTIET
-196 IGSVSSKLYKNLN
+196 IGSVSSKSYKKPN
-209 GEDVDIEGNTFEV
+209 GENVAITGNSFKVE
-222 KDNIGEKPV
+222 DNIGKKAET
-231 EYPIT
+231 YTIT
-236 VNGGGAA
+236 VNGKGATN
-243 KGKTAT
+243 GKTVSADVE
-249 AAAKVKLVDSEPPEL
+249 VKLVDRNAPTVTS
-264 ESEVEV
+264 SSKTVYKKNGKV
-270 VQNNKDY
+270 DY
-277 KGYKYHCIVTVRDN
+277 YHWTVTVFDAE
-291 GSGVNTDSLRICDG
+291 SGVNSKALGFQIRYYEWSFWG
-305 ENEWD
+305 GKWD
-310 LKKWKLKG
+310 LNEETNATNLKMTEEKDG
-318 FGDYKVEENED
+318 SVKIEFDSTRAVDYVFTAKDAVGNESVVLSAD
-329 GTEVQFEFYYKVNR
+329 Q
-343 NYFFRVKDRVGNW
+343 VKD
-356 YLGTVVDE
+356 TI
-364 LPPAITGYEMEP
+364 PPEIKGYEMEH
-376 GSCKDAEKNIWW
+376 GSCNDADKNIWW
-388 AGSGARLTISACDAG
+388 AGSGACLTVKATDANG
-403 GIKSFELWY
+403 VQWI
-412 GETPVER
+412 
-419 TKLETVQDAD
+419 KLEHGDEIQTLKPEWKDED
-429 GEYKAQFSI
+429 GAYSATFNIAE
-438 DKSGE
+438 SGK
-443 YKVVV
+443 YTVVV
-448 TDESGHK
+448 TDKSGHK
-455 AEETITVQYDPNAPV
+455 AEETITIQYDPNAPV
-470 FVSAKY
+470 FTSAKY
-476 TTADGNWL
+476 TNGNWL
-484 ENLLN
+484 ESLLN

-500 VGITIE
+500 VWITVE
-506 VNDVEDGKDG
+506 VNDVDDGKD
-516 KDDKGNAIFASGVDK
+516 NAIFASGVAK
-531 VEYRLVETTTANAL
+531 VEYCLVE
-545 TDKTERDSSASQ
+545 TDKTERDGSAPQ
-557 GEWTGTELVIDK
+557 KEWTETKLDIGK
-569 DGKASIDTIPEDFTG
+569 DGKASIEINDLPEDFTG
-584 CIELCATDKAG
+584 HIMLRATDNAG
-595 NKRIVTVEYDED
+595 NESVVTVEYDKD
-607 NPDNTGKLEI
+607 NPDSTGKLEI
-617 TNKATYGEGNL
+617 TNKATYGNDNGDL

-637 TDQKA
+637 EDQKA
-642 YTKAE
+642 YTKD
-647 GENGKP
+647 GGGDKP

-668 KLPDEKNV
+668 DLPEK
-676 TKEITKTDANGNEVK
+676 KEDPEEIPNPNGEG
-691 ETVQTTTTYSYGTM
+691 TTIQNKITTYSYGEM
-705 TVTAKRDDSDQ
+705 TVTATYD
-716 YLINET
+716 NE
-722 QKNVTDKYA
+722 KLSIEDKSSEDEAAAGNRTYA
-731 CNASIGRGTDP
+731 ASIGKNGD
-742 VRFVGNVEFT
+742 VRFAGNVEFT
-752 VEYPIMETVTE
+752 VKYPIMETVTVDGQQGTPTVFRTDE
-763 TEGDNVTSQPPRVYK
+763 
-778 TETQTV
+778 QTV
-784 SVPVRVQNYLDAP
+784 SVPVRVQNYLVAP
-797 AIELGGTPNG
+797 AIKLNDPPNDLGDTSIELGGKPND
-807 NGWFNANGSPLTS
+807 NGWFNAKDDNRLAS
-820 VNLKTTDGLTKVTT
+820 VILETTDGLAEVTT
-834 AYKIWYWENGQSEED
+834 AYKIWYWENGQSEKD
-849 AVVLHKTEKA
+849 AVVLYY
-859 TDETTGNPNDKPT
+859 TDEPT
-872 DTITN
+872 DEPTGTITN
-877 DAGNKEKATELFDA
+877 AAGGNLAKPADNELFNVTPPQKTLIEKA
-891 DTLIQKAGHYKI
+891 GYYKI
-903 TATSTDEID
+903 TAVSADTIGNKT
-912 NESEEASETFQYD
+912 EEVSQTFKYD
-925 PNPAVI
+925 PKPADI
-931 RVSFKED
+931 RVAFSEKKTGE
-938 PAEGHAGKDKYFNI
+938 ETYFNI

-967 SENELKNITVG
+967 SENEHKNIAVS
-978 FTYEGAEPQKIP
+978 FTYEGAKPQQVGEWI
-990 DCDWKFTKN
+990 FTKN
-999 ENKDEP
+999 ENKAEP
-1005 GGFWIVTYQYGV
+1005 GGIWTATYQYGV

-1027 DYQLEVSVTDNAGN
+1027 DYKLTVSVTDNAGN
-1041 TSHTDNEGKY
+1041 ASSTDNEGKY

-1058 PVKNKNDEPVLHYTG
+1058 PVKNENNEPELHYTG
-1073 KANDDFTIDQTKPVV
+1073 DANDDFTIDQTKPVV

-1117 FDPKSSVSMTA
+1117 FKPELSVSMTA

-1156 QDAVCKFSITVT
+1156 QDAVCKFSIDVT
-1168 DLAGNEC
+1168 DLAGNKC

-1181 YSSSAAP
+1181 YGSSAAP
-1188 REFVIDKVNPAL
+1188 REFVIDQVNPAL

-1294 TTSTFT
+1294 ADSTFT

-1484 LDHEYAVLTNTLDV
+1484 LDHEYAVLTNTLDA

>member
-58 TDKDTGDAGD
+58 TDKDTGDTGD
-68 AGEKEPEPDPDP
+68 AGEKEPEPDPEPDP
-80 EPEPKP
+80 EP
-86 EPDPGKYIVK
+86 GKCIVK

-102 GTITCEQLPENGQV
+102 GTITCKQLPEDGQV
-116 EKDTKLTFKVSEE
+116 EKDTKLTFTVSPEKVEE
-129 KDVVSSELV
+129 GVVSSELV
-138 AIRVNKTALDIS
+138 AVRVNGKALDINT
-150 KDIKKG
+150 KG
-156 EFTVTITENTTI
+156 EFTVTVTEDTTI

-176 SIKVQDAD
+176 SIKVWDAD
-184 KWTQSKNVTIET
+184 AWTQSKNVTIET
-196 IGSVSSKLYKNLN
+196 IGSVDSMTYQTADGKAMPFDKN
-209 GEDVDIEGNTFEV
+209 FEV
-222 KDNIGEKPV
+222 KDNIGKEPV
-231 EYPIT
+231 EYTIA
-236 VNGGGAA
+236 VNGSGAA
-243 KGKTAT
+243 EGKTAT
-249 AAAKVKLVDSEPPEL
+249 AAAEVKLVDKECPML
-264 ESEVEV
+264 ESEVKNVE
-270 VQNNKDY
+270 NN
-277 KGYKYHCIVTVRDN
+277 GRYKYRCIVTVRDN
-291 GSGVNTDSLRICDG
+291 GSGVKTDSLRICDG
-305 ENEWD
+305 KDEWNLND
-310 LKKWKLKG
+310 
-318 FGDYKVEENED
+318 FGNTHVDENED
-329 GTEVQFEFYYKVNR
+329 GTVVQFEFYYRVNK
-343 NYFFRVKDRVGNW
+343 NYFFKVKDRVGNW
-356 YLGTVVDE
+356 YVGSVIDDSD
-364 LPPAITGYEMEP
+364 PDIMGYEMEP
-376 GSCKDAEKNIWW
+376 GSCNDADKNIWW
-388 AGSGARLTISACDAG
+388 AGSGACLTVSARDAG
-403 GIKSFELWY
+403 GIQSFELLY
-412 GETPVER
+412 GENPVKL
-419 TKLETVQDAD
+419 TKREFATDAD
-429 GEYKAQFSI
+429 GKYEKALFSI

-443 YKVVV
+443 YTVVV
-448 TDESGHK
+448 TDKSGRK
-455 AEETITVQYDPNAPV
+455 AEKTITIQYDPYAPV
-470 FVSAKY
+470 FDSAKY
-476 TTADGNWL
+476 TTSADGNWL
-484 ENLLN
+484 KSLLN
-489 KLTNGALFNKK
+489 KLTNGALFNET
-500 VGITIE
+500 VGITVA
-506 VNDVEDGKDG
+506 VNDGKNG
-516 KDDKGNAIFASGVDK
+516 KDDKGNAVFASGVAK
-531 VEYRLVETTTANAL
+531 VEYRLVEKKLENASA
-545 TDKTERDSSASQ
+545 DKAERDGSASQ
-557 GEWTGTELVIDK
+557 EKWEGTELVINK
-569 DGKASIDTIPEDFTG
+569 DGKASIPIKDVFKDDFTG
-584 CIELCATDKAG
+584 YIELRATDNAG
-595 NKRIVTVEYDED
+595 NESFVTVKCDEE
-607 NPDNTGKLEI
+607 NPDNIEI
-617 TNKATYGEGNL
+617 TNKATYSGEGDL

-647 GENGKP
+647 GAENP

-668 KLPDEKNV
+668 SKELLPDSE
-676 TKEITKTDANGNEVK
+676 TKETDSADGKIT
-691 ETVQTTTTYSYGTM
+691 TTTTYSYGEP
-705 TVTAKRDDSDQ
+705 TVTAR
-716 YLINET
+716 YGNE
-722 QKNVTDKYA
+722 KLSIEDKSSEDEA
-731 CNASIGRGTDP
+731 VAGNHTFEASIGKNGD
-742 VRFVGNVEFT
+742 VRFAGNVEFT
-752 VEYPIMETVTE
+752 VKYPIMETVTVDGQQGTPTVFRTDE
-763 TEGDNVTSQPPRVYK
+763 
-778 TETQTV
+778 QTV

-797 AIELGGTPNG
+797 VIELVNG
-807 NGWFNANGSPLTS
+807 EGKNDNGDSWFNSNGHRLTS
-820 VNLKTTDGLTKVTT
+820 VNSTTSNSMVPVDTT
-834 AYKIWYWENGQSEED
+834 YTIQYWKNGQSESD
-849 AVVLHKTEKA
+849 ATVIFEGTITADEKEIADKGSAVKQTEFFNDEKA
-859 TDETTGNPNDKPT
+859 PFQ
-872 DTITN
+872 I
-877 DAGNKEKATELFDA
+877 EKYN
-891 DTLIQKAGHYKI
+891 KAGYYKI
-903 TATSTDEID
+903 TAVSTDKIGNSKEAKSLVFKYDATAPMIEAD
-912 NESEEASETFQYD
+912 FKDVMQPSANGKYYNIQRTVTISVTDEGFTGTEDLTNAEKITCKSGADALREEAWTWT
-925 PNPAVI
+925 
-931 RVSFKED
+931 K
-938 PAEGHAGKDKYFNI
+938 GHWECRY
-952 LRTAE
+952 
-957 IRVKDDTFTG
+957 
-967 SENELKNITVG
+967 S
-978 FTYEGAEPQKIP
+978 
-990 DCDWKFTKN
+990 
-999 ENKDEP
+999 
-1005 GGFWIVTYQYGV
+1005 YGV
-1017 KPGETLRDGD
+1017 ASGDARDGD
-1027 DYQLEVSVTDNAGN
+1027 DYELTVSVTDNAGN
-1041 TSHTDNEGKY
+1041 TSRTDKQGLY
-1051 YINGSKE
+1051 YINGSETAKSE
-1058 PVKNKNDEPVLHYTG
+1058 ASHYTG
-1073 KANDDFTIDQTKPVV
+1073 AGQANNQFTIDQTKPVV

-1156 QDAVCKFSITVT
+1156 QDAVCKFSIDVT
-1168 DLAGNEC
+1168 DLAGNKC

-1181 YSSSAAP
+1181 YGSSAAP
-1188 REFVIDKVNPAL
+1188 REFVIDQVNPAL
-1200 EITGTNASPYADA
+1200 EITGTNATPYADA

-1245 SDRFLTRNSVTV
+1245 SDRFLTRDSVAV

-1332 TEYNASPLVGD
+1332 TEYNASPLVAD

-1484 LDHEYAVLTNTLDV
+1484 LDHEYAVLTNTLDA

>member
-1 MKKRVLSRILTVVL
+1 MKKRVLLRILTVVL

-68 AGEKEPEPDPDP
+68 AGEKEPDP

-86 EPDPGKYIVK
+86 EPDPGKCIVT

-102 GTITCEQLPENGQV
+102 GTITCKQLPEDGQV
-116 EKDTKLTFKVSEE
+116 EKDTKLTFTVSPEKAEE
-129 KDVVSSELV
+129 AEKGVVSSELV
-138 AIRVNKTALDIS
+138 AVRVNGKALDIN
-150 KDIKKG
+150 KKG

-176 SIKVQDAD
+176 SIKVWDAD
-184 KWTQSKNVTIET
+184 AWTQSKNVTIET
-196 IGSVSSKLYKNLN
+196 IGSVDSMTYQTADGKAMPFDKS
-209 GEDVDIEGNTFEV
+209 FEV
-222 KDNIGEKPV
+222 KDNIGKEPV
-231 EYPIT
+231 KYNIT
-236 VNGGGAA
+236 VNGDGAA
-243 KGKTAT
+243 EGKTAT
-249 AAAKVKLVDSEPPEL
+249 ADAEVKLVDNIAPTVTSSSER
-264 ESEVEV
+264 V
-270 VQNNKDY
+270 NKKNSRIFDH
-277 KGYKYHCIVTVRDN
+277 YHWTVTVTDN
-291 GSGVNTDSLRICDG
+291 GSGLDV
-305 ENEWD
+305 E
-310 LKKWKLKG
+310 KLKNGG
-318 FGDYKVEENED
+318 FEIFYVSGKQLEREDNKYIQNRSMNLQKDGSVKIEFDSERAIDYVF
-329 GTEVQFEFYYKVNR
+329 TA
-343 NYFFRVKDRVGNW
+343 KDRVGNVNEKPSADQVKD
-356 YLGTVVDE
+356 TI
-364 LPPAITGYEMEP
+364 PPEIKGYEMEH

-388 AGSGARLTISACDAG
+388 AGSGACLTVKATDANG
-403 GIKSFELWY
+403 VQSI
-412 GETPVER
+412 
-419 TKLETVQDAD
+419 KLERGDEKQTMKPELKD
-429 GEYKAQFSI
+429 GTYFATFNIAE
-438 DKSGE
+438 SGE
-443 YKVVV
+443 YTVVV
-448 TDESGHK
+448 TDKSGRK
-455 AEETITVQYDPNAPV
+455 AEETITIQYDPNAPV

-476 TTADGNWL
+476 TTSADDNWL
-484 ENLLN
+484 KGLLN
-489 KLTNGALFNKK
+489 KITNGKLFNEK
-500 VGITIE
+500 VGITI
-506 VNDVEDGKDG
+506 DVGDGENGKDN
-516 KDDKGNAIFASGVDK
+516 KGNDIFASGVAK
-531 VEYRLVETTTANAL
+531 VEYCLVETTSA
-545 TDKTERDSSASQ
+545 DDTERDGSAPSEDWKEPEISPK
-557 GEWTGTELVIDK
+557 GNKYIPIK
-569 DGKASIDTIPEDFTG
+569 DDFTG
-584 CIELCATDKAG
+584 YIQLRATDNAG
-595 NKRIVTVEYDED
+595 NESFVTVEYDKE
-607 NPDNTGKLEI
+607 NPDNSGKLVI
-617 TNKATYGEGNL
+617 TNKATYSGEGNL

-637 TDQKA
+637 EKERA

-653 EVVRSVDFDIYTTAP
+653 EVVRSVDFDIYTTEPAKTELP
-668 KLPDEKNV
+668 KPKPGSVEIPNTDGEGTTSKN
-676 TKEITKTDANGNEVK
+676 
-691 ETVQTTTTYSYGTM
+691 TTTTYSYGKP
-705 TVTAKRDDSDQ
+705 TVTAQ
-716 YLINET
+716 YGNEELSIE
-722 QKNVTDKYA
+722 DKSSEDEAAAGNRTYA
-731 CNASIGRGTDP
+731 ASIGKNGDVRFGGVVTFKVTYEIKATTKIDGTGAEITTPESHKKDP
-742 VRFVGNVEFT
+742 VE
-752 VEYPIMETVTE
+752 
-763 TEGDNVTSQPPRVYK
+763 
-778 TETQTV
+778 QTV

-797 AIELGGTPNG
+797 EIELGGTPND
-807 NGWFNANGSPLTS
+807 NSWFNSNGNPLTS
-820 VNLKTTDGLTKVTT
+820 VNLKTPDGLSDVTT
-834 AYKIWYWENGQSEED
+834 AYTIWYWENGQSEEE
-849 AVVLHKTEKA
+849 AVKLPKTLGA
-859 TDETTGNPNDKPT
+859 DEPTDKPT
-872 DTITN
+872 GTITN
-877 DAGNKEKATELFDA
+877 AAADGNQTVFKGTELFKDVK

-903 TATSTDEID
+903 TAVSKDEIG
-912 NESEEASETFQYD
+912 NEKKEVSRTFQYD
-925 PNPAVI
+925 PNPADICVAF
-931 RVSFKED
+931 SEKKTGGEN
-938 PAEGHAGKDKYFNI
+938 YFNI

-957 IRVKDDTFTG
+957 IKVKDDTFTG
-967 SENELKNITVG
+967 SENEHKNIAVD
-978 FTYEGAEPQKIP
+978 FTYEGAKPQQI
-990 DCDWKFTKN
+990 DEWTFTQN
-999 ENKDEP
+999 ANKDEP
-1005 GGFWIVTYQYGV
+1005 GGFWTVTYQYGV

-1027 DYQLEVSVTDNAGN
+1027 DYQMEVSVTDNAGN
-1041 TSHTDNEGKY
+1041 TSRTDKQGLY
-1051 YINGSKE
+1051 YINGSKTAE
-1058 PVKNKNDEPVLHYTG
+1058 PEASHYTG
-1073 KANDDFTIDQTKPVV
+1073 DANDDFTIDQTKPVV

-1156 QDAVCKFSITVT
+1156 QDAACKFSITVT
-1168 DLAGNEC
+1168 DLAGNKC

-1181 YSSSAAP
+1181 YGSSAAP
-1188 REFVIDKVNPAL
+1188 REFVIDQVNPAL
-1200 EITGTNASPYADA
+1200 EITGTNATPYADA

-1245 SDRFLTRNSVTV
+1245 SDRFLTRDSVTV

-1294 TTSTFT
+1294 ATSTFT

-1332 TEYNASPLVGD
+1332 TEYNASPLVAD

-1484 LDHEYAVLTNTLDV
+1484 LDHEYAVLTNTLDA

>member
-58 TDKDTGDAGD
+58 TDKDTGDTGD

-80 EPEPKP
+80 EPEQKP
-86 EPDPGKYIVK
+86 EPGKCIVK

-102 GTITCEQLPENGQV
+102 GTITCKQLPEDGQV
-116 EKDTKLTFKVSEE
+116 EKDTKLTFTVSAE
-129 KDVVSSELV
+129 KNVVSSELV
-138 AIRVNKTALDIS
+138 AVRVNGKALDINT
-150 KDIKKG
+150 KG
-156 EFTVTITENTTI
+156 EFTVTVTEDTTI

-176 SIKVQDAD
+176 SIKVWDAD
-184 KWTQSKNVTIET
+184 AWTQSKNVTIET
-196 IGSVSSKLYKNLN
+196 IGSVSSKSYKNLK
-209 GEDVDIEGNTFEV
+209 GEDVAIEGNSFEV
-222 KDNIGEKPV
+222 TDNIDETAV
-231 EYPIT
+231 RYWIT
-236 VNGGGAA
+236 VKGGGAA
-243 KGKTAT
+243 DGKKAS
-249 AAAKVKLVDSEPPEL
+249 AAAEVKLVDRNAPRVTSSSKTVYKKNGKVDHYHWTVTML
-264 ESEVEV
+264 DAESGMNLKALQIWYYDEYGNKKEESARNVKYGKMT
-270 VQNNKDY
+270 VQAD
-277 KGYKYHCIVTVRDN
+277 GLIVT
-291 GSGVNTDSLRICDG
+291 
-305 ENEWD
+305 
-310 LKKWKLKG
+310 
-318 FGDYKVEENED
+318 
-329 GTEVQFEFYYKVNR
+329 QEFNSEKDR
-343 NYFFRVKDRVGNW
+343 NYFFTTKDRVGN
-356 YLGTVVDE
+356 VNKIPSSADQVEDKI
-364 LPPAITGYEMEP
+364 PPVIKEWSVKP
-376 GSCKDAEKNIWW
+376 GSCNDAEENIWW
-388 AGSGARLTISACDAG
+388 AGSGACLTVSARDAG
-403 GIKSFELWY
+403 GIQSFELWD
-412 GETPVER
+412 GKNPVKL
-419 TKLETVQDAD
+419 TKLETAQDAD
-429 GEYKAQFSI
+429 GEYTKALFSI
-438 DKSGE
+438 AKSGK
-443 YKVVV
+443 YTVVV
-448 TDESGHK
+448 TDNSGNK
-455 AEETITVQYDPNAPV
+455 AEQTITIQYDPNAPV

-476 TTADGNWL
+476 ATSADGSWFKG
-484 ENLLN
+484 LLN
-489 KLTNGALFNKK
+489 KITNGGLFSEK
-500 VGITIE
+500 VGITFV
-506 VNDVEDGKDG
+506 VNDDAD
-516 KDDKGNAIFASGVDK
+516 DDKDADTFVSGVAK
-531 VEYRLVETTTANAL
+531 VEYLLVETTSA
-545 TDKTERDSSASQ
+545 DDTERDGSAPS
-557 GEWTGTELVIDK
+557 EDWKEIEDFHN
-569 DGKASIDTIPEDFTG
+569 GKVSIDGIKDDFTG
-584 CIELCATDKAG
+584 YIELRATDNAG
-595 NKRIVTVEYDED
+595 NERTVTVEYDANQD
-607 NPDNTGKLEI
+607 KPGDLEI
-617 TNKATYGEGNL
+617 TNKATYGKGDL
-628 IVMAKTGDG
+628 IVMATTGDG
-637 TDQKA
+637 KDQKA

-647 GENGKP
+647 GENGNP

-668 KLPDEKNV
+668 DL
-676 TKEITKTDANGNEVK
+676 KETTGEAKITKTDENGNPVK
-691 ETVQTTTTYSYGTM
+691 DENGKDVTETVKTTTTYSYGGM
-705 TVTAKRDDSDQ
+705 TVTATYDGKEILKQNLKPEDVAG
-716 YLINET
+716 NHT
-722 QKNVTDKYA
+722 F
-731 CNASIGRGTDP
+731 NASIGRGTDP
-742 VRFVGNVEFT
+742 VRFDGVVTFKVTYVIKATTTIET
-752 VEYPIMETVTE
+752 VESPVETTE
-763 TEGDNVTSQPPRVYK
+763 SK
-778 TETQTV
+778 IQTV
-784 SVPVRVQNYLDAP
+784 SVPVRVQNNLDAP
-797 AIELGGTPNG
+797 VIELGGEPNG
-807 NGWFNANGSPLTS
+807 DGWFNSNGHPLTS
-820 VNLKTTDGLTKVTT
+820 VNLKTPDGLSEVTT
-834 AYKIWYWENGQSEED
+834 DYTIWYWENGQSEEE
-849 AVVLHKTEKA
+849 AVKLPKTLGA
-859 TDETTGNPNDKPT
+859 DEPTDKPT
-872 DTITN
+872 GTITN
-877 DAGNKEKATELFDA
+877 AAADGNQTVFKGTELFKDVK

-903 TATSTDEID
+903 TAVSTDDIG
-912 NESEEASETFQYD
+912 NETEEVSRIFQYD
-925 PNPAVI
+925 PNPADICVAF
-931 RVSFKED
+931 SEKKTGGEN
-938 PAEGHAGKDKYFNI
+938 YFNI

-957 IRVKDDTFTG
+957 IKVKDDTFTG
-967 SENELKNITVG
+967 SENEHKNIAVD
-978 FTYEGAEPQKIP
+978 FTYEGAKPQQI
-990 DCDWKFTKN
+990 DEWTFTQN
-999 ENKDEP
+999 ANKDEP
-1005 GGFWIVTYQYGV
+1005 GGFWTVTYQYGV

-1041 TSHTDNEGKY
+1041 TSRTDNEGKY
-1051 YINGSKE
+1051 YINGSEK

-1073 KANDDFTIDQTKPVV
+1073 DANNDFTIDQTKPVV

-1117 FDPKSSVSMTA
+1117 FDPKLVDMTA

-1156 QDAVCKFSITVT
+1156 QDAVCKFSIDVT
-1168 DLAGNEC
+1168 DLAGNKC

-1181 YSSSAAP
+1181 YGSSAAP
-1188 REFVIDKVNPAL
+1188 REFVIDQVNPAL
-1200 EITGTNASPYADA
+1200 EITGTNATPYADA

-1294 TTSTFT
+1294 ATSTFT

-1332 TEYNASPLVGD
+1332 TEYNASPLVAD

-1366 VIGASG
+1366 AIGASG

-1383 HFAQNGRYKVA
+1383 HFAQNGRYRVA

>member
-1 MKKRVLSRILTVVL
+1 MKKRVLLRILTVVL

-68 AGEKEPEPDPDP
+68 AGEKEPDP

-86 EPDPGKYIVK
+86 EPDPGKCIVT

-102 GTITCEQLPENGQV
+102 GTITCKQLPENGQV
-116 EKDTKLTFKVSEE
+116 EKDTKLTFTVSPAEN
-129 KDVVSSELV
+129 VVSSELV
-138 AIRVNKTALDIS
+138 AVRVNGEDLDIS
-150 KDIKKG
+150 KDINKKG
-156 EFTVTITENTTI
+156 EFTGTITITEDTTI

-176 SIKVQDAD
+176 SIKVWDAD
-184 KWTQSKNVTIET
+184 AWTQSKNVTIET
-196 IGSVSSKLYKNLN
+196 IGSVDSMTYQTADGKAMPFDKS
-209 GEDVDIEGNTFEV
+209 FEV
-222 KDNIGEKPV
+222 KDNIGKEPV
-231 EYPIT
+231 KYTIA
-236 VNGGGAA
+236 VNGSGAA
-243 KGKTAT
+243 EGKTAT
-249 AAAKVKLVDSEPPEL
+249 AAAEVKLVDKECPML
-264 ESEVEV
+264 ESEVKNVE
-270 VQNNKDY
+270 NN
-277 KGYKYHCIVTVRDN
+277 GRYKYRCIVTVRDN
-291 GSGVNTDSLRICDG
+291 GSGVKTDSLRICDG
-305 ENEWD
+305 KDEWNLND
-310 LKKWKLKG
+310 
-318 FGDYKVEENED
+318 FGNTHVDENED
-329 GTEVQFEFYYKVNR
+329 GTVVQFEFYYRVNK
-343 NYFFRVKDRVGNW
+343 NYFFKVKDRVGNW
-356 YLGTVVDE
+356 YVGSVIDDSD
-364 LPPAITGYEMEP
+364 PDIMGYEMEP

-388 AGSGARLTISACDAG
+388 AGSGACLTVSARDAG
-403 GIKSFELWY
+403 GIQSFELLY
-412 GETPVER
+412 GENPVKL
-419 TKLETVQDAD
+419 TKREFATDAD
-429 GEYKAQFSI
+429 GKYEKALFSI

-443 YKVVV
+443 YTVVV
-448 TDESGHK
+448 TDKSGRK
-455 AEETITVQYDPNAPV
+455 AEKTITIQYDPYAPV
-470 FVSAKY
+470 FDSAKY
-476 TTADGNWL
+476 TTSADGNWL
-484 ENLLN
+484 KSLLN
-489 KLTNGALFNKK
+489 KLTNGALFNET
-500 VGITIE
+500 VGITVA
-506 VNDVEDGKDG
+506 VNDGKNG
-516 KDDKGNAIFASGVDK
+516 KDDKGNAVFASGVAK
-531 VEYRLVETTTANAL
+531 VEYRLVEKKLENAPA
-545 TDKTERDSSASQ
+545 DKAESDGSASQ
-557 GEWTGTELVIDK
+557 EKWEGTELVINK
-569 DGKASIDTIPEDFTG
+569 DGKASIPIKDDFTG
-584 CIELCATDKAG
+584 YIQLRATDNAG
-595 NKRIVTVEYDED
+595 NERIVTVEYDANQD
-607 NPDNTGKLEI
+607 KPGDLEI
-617 TNKATYGEGNL
+617 TNKATYGEGDL

-647 GENGKP
+647 GAEQP

-668 KLPDEKNV
+668 DLKE
-676 TKEITKTDANGNEVK
+676 TTGTTEITKKDGNGNPVKDENENDVK
-691 ETVQTTTTYSYGTM
+691 EIVDTTTTYSYGEP
-705 TVTAKRDDSDQ
+705 TVTAK
-716 YLINET
+716 YG
-722 QKNVTDKYA
+722 KTDLKL
-731 CNASIGRGTDP
+731 
-742 VRFVGNVEFT
+742 
-752 VEYPIMETVTE
+752 ETVTGNGTGNYATKTSIGKNGE
-763 TEGDNVTSQPPRVYK
+763 VRFDGEVTFKVTYEIKATTTIDSTGEKIDTHECDPV
-778 TETQTV
+778 EQTV

-797 AIELGGTPNG
+797 AIELKTNENKIDNG
-807 NGWFNANGSPLTS
+807 DSWFNSNGHPLTS
-820 VNLKTTDGLTKVTT
+820 VNLKTTDGLAKVTT
-834 AYKIWYWENGQSEED
+834 DYTIWYWENGQSEED
-849 AVVLHKTEKA
+849 AVVLYY
-859 TDETTGNPNDKPT
+859 TDEPT
-872 DTITN
+872 DEPTGTITN
-877 DAGNKEKATELFDA
+877 AAGDNLAKPADNELFNVTPPQK
-891 DTLIQKAGHYKI
+891 TLIQKAGHYKI
-903 TATSTDEID
+903 TAVSKDEIG
-912 NESEEASETFQYD
+912 NSKEAESLVFKYD
-925 PNPAVI
+925 PNPADI
-931 RVSFKED
+931 RVAFSEKKTGGEN
-938 PAEGHAGKDKYFNI
+938 YFNI

-957 IRVKDDTFTG
+957 IKVKDDTFTG
-967 SENELKNITVG
+967 SEDASEKIIPT
-978 FTYEGAEPQKIP
+978 FTFKGAEPQQVGKWTFI
-990 DCDWKFTKN
+990 
-999 ENKDEP
+999 ENKGEP
-1005 GGFWIVTYQYGV
+1005 GGIWIAKYQYGV

-1041 TSHTDNEGKY
+1041 TSRTDNKGKY
-1051 YINGSKE
+1051 YININGSE
-1058 PVKNKNDEPVLHYTG
+1058 TAESEASHYTG
-1073 KANDDFTIDQTKPVV
+1073 DANNDFTIDQTKPVV

-1117 FDPKSSVSMTA
+1117 FDPKLVDMTA

-1156 QDAVCKFSITVT
+1156 QDAVCKFSIDVT
-1168 DLAGNEC
+1168 DLAGNKC

-1181 YSSSAAP
+1181 YGSSAAP
-1188 REFVIDKVNPAL
+1188 REFVIDQVNPAL
-1200 EITGTNASPYADA
+1200 EITGTNATPYADA

-1332 TEYNASPLVGD
+1332 TEYNASPLVAD

-1484 LDHEYAVLTNTLDV
+1484 LDHEYAVLTNTLDA

-1557 ALVVTGVVILALAG
+1557 ALVVTGVVILALAS

>member
-1 MKKRVLSRILTVVL
+1 MKKRVLLRILTVVL

-47 GDIKDTPDAGG
+47 GDIKDTPDAGS
-58 TDKDTGDAGD
+58 TDKDTGDTGD

-86 EPDPGKYIVK
+86 EPDPGKCIVT

-102 GTITCEQLPENGQV
+102 GTITCKQLPENGQV
-116 EKDTKLTFKVSEE
+116 EKDTKLTFTVSPEKAKKAEKAEKAEE
-129 KDVVSSELV
+129 GVVSSELV
-138 AIRVNKTALDIS
+138 AVRVNENALDIS
-150 KDIKKG
+150 KDINKKG

-176 SIKVQDAD
+176 SITVQNADA
-184 KWTQSKNVTIET
+184 WTQSKNVTIET
-196 IGSVSSKLYKNLN
+196 IGSVSSKSYKKPN
-209 GEDVDIEGNTFEV
+209 GENVAITGNSFKVE
-222 KDNIGEKPV
+222 DNIGKKAET
-231 EYPIT
+231 YTIM
-236 VNGGGAA
+236 VNGDGAA

-249 AAAKVKLVDSEPPEL
+249 ADAEVKLVDRNAPTVTSSSER
-264 ESEVEV
+264 V
-270 VQNNKDY
+270 NKKNSRKCDH
-277 KGYKYHCIVTVRDN
+277 YHWTVTVFDAE
-291 GSGVNTDSLRICDG
+291 SGVNSKALGFQIRYYEWSIRSRKWILHEETNATNLKMTEGKDEVTIEFDSERAI
-305 ENEWD
+305 
-310 LKKWKLKG
+310 
-318 FGDYKVEENED
+318 DYVF
-329 GTEVQFEFYYKVNR
+329 TA
-343 NYFFRVKDRVGNW
+343 KDAVGNES
-356 YLGTVVDE
+356 VVLSADQVE
-364 LPPAITGYEMEP
+364 DTIPPEIEGYEMEP
-376 GSCKDAEKNIWW
+376 GSCKDAKKNIWW
-388 AGSGARLTISACDAG
+388 AGKDAKLTVKATDANG
-403 GIKSFELWY
+403 VQSI
-412 GETPVER
+412 
-419 TKLETVQDAD
+419 KLERGDEKQTLKPEWKDED
-429 GEYKAQFSI
+429 GTYFATFNIAE
-438 DKSGE
+438 SGE
-443 YKVVV
+443 YTVVV
-448 TDESGHK
+448 TDKSGHK
-455 AEETITVQYDPNAPV
+455 AEETITIQYDPIAPK
-470 FVSAKY
+470 FESAKY
-476 TTADGNWL
+476 TTSADDNWL
-484 ENLLN
+484 KGLLN
-489 KLTNGALFNKK
+489 KLTNGALFNEK
-500 VGITIE
+500 VGITFV
-506 VNDVEDGKDG
+506 VNDGAYDKDT
-516 KDDKGNAIFASGVDK
+516 DTFASGVAK
-531 VEYRLVETTTANAL
+531 VEYCLVKTTTANASA
-545 TDKTERDSSASQ
+545 DKAERDGSDSSEDWKGPEISQ
-557 GEWTGTELVIDK
+557 KGNK
-569 DGKASIDTIPEDFTG
+569 YIPIQGDFTG
-584 CIELCATDKAG
+584 YIELRATDKAG
-595 NKRIVTVEYDED
+595 NESFVTVKCDEE
-607 NPDNTGKLEI
+607 NPDNIEI
-617 TNKATYGEGNL
+617 TNKATYSGEGDL

-642 YTKAE
+642 YTKA
-647 GENGKP
+647 GDAGNP
-653 EVVRSVDFDIYTTAP
+653 EVVRSVDFDIYTTKPSEEFLP
-668 KLPDEKNV
+668 KSE
-676 TKEITKTDANGNEVK
+676 TKEADSADGK
-691 ETVQTTTTYSYGTM
+691 ETTTTTYWYGKP
-705 TVTAKRDDSDQ
+705 TVTAK
-716 YLINET
+716 YGNEGLSIE
-722 QKNVTDKYA
+722 DKSSEDEAAAGNRTYA
-731 CNASIGRGTDP
+731 ASIGRGTGR
-742 VRFVGNVEFT
+742 VRFGGNVEFT
-752 VEYPIMETVTE
+752 VKYPIMKTTEETGKTPVTE
-763 TEGDNVTSQPPRVYK
+763 
-778 TETQTV
+778 ETKDAVVQTV

-797 AIELGGTPNG
+797 VITTTSNPANPANPEAEWYNSRDNELTGLTIQTPDSLATVETVYTVEYQPNTKEQNGEKSVAFSGTIEQVKPIKSIFEDLQKYNKSGIYTITVTSSDNIG
-807 NGWFNANGSPLTS
+807 NADTNANLTF
-820 VNLKTTDGLTKVTT
+820 K
-834 AYKIWYWENGQSEED
+834 
-849 AVVLHKTEKA
+849 
-859 TDETTGNPNDKPT
+859 
-872 DTITN
+872 
-877 DAGNKEKATELFDA
+877 
-891 DTLIQKAGHYKI
+891 
-903 TATSTDEID
+903 
-912 NESEEASETFQYD
+912 YD
-925 PNPAVI
+925 PSPADI
-931 RVSFKED
+931 RVAFSEKKTGQET
-938 PAEGHAGKDKYFNI
+938 YFNI

-957 IRVKDDTFTG
+957 IRVEDDTFTG
-967 SENELKNITVG
+967 SEDEFEKITLT
-978 FTYEGAEPQKIP
+978 FDFKGAEPQQ
-990 DCDWKFTKN
+990 DGYWKFTKK

-1005 GGFWIVTYQYGV
+1005 GKNEPGGIWTAKYQYGV

-1027 DYQLEVSVTDNAGN
+1027 DYKLTVSVTDNAGN
-1041 TSHTDNEGKY
+1041 ASSTDNEGKY

-1058 PVKNKNDEPVLHYTG
+1058 PVKNENNEPELHYTG
-1073 KANDDFTIDQTKPVV
+1073 DANDDFTIDQTKPVV

-1117 FDPKSSVSMTA
+1117 FDPEKSVDMTA

-1168 DLAGNEC
+1168 DLAGNKC

-1181 YSSSAAP
+1181 YGSSAAP
-1188 REFVIDKVNPAL
+1188 REFVIDQVTPTL
-1200 EITGTNASPYADA
+1200 EITGTNATPYADA

-1245 SDRFLTRNSVTV
+1245 SDRFLTRDSVTV

-1357 TLTPAVGAG
+1357 TLTPTVGAG

-1498 GVECKLLESSSRQ
+1498 GVECKLLESSSCQ

>member
-36 QQTIAAVDGST
+36 QQTVAAVDGPT

-58 TDKDTGDAGD
+58 TDKDTGDTGD
-68 AGEKEPEPDPDP
+68 AGEKEPDP

-86 EPDPGKYIVK
+86 EPDPGKCIVT

-102 GTITCEQLPENGQV
+102 GTITCKQLPENGQV
-116 EKDTKLTFKVSEE
+116 EKDTKLTFTVSKAEN
-129 KDVVSSELV
+129 VVSSELV
-138 AIRVNKTALDIS
+138 AVRVNENALDIS
-150 KDIKKG
+150 KDINKKG
-156 EFTVTITENTTI
+156 EFTGTITITENTTI

-176 SIKVQDAD
+176 SIKVWDAD
-184 KWTQSKNVTIET
+184 AWTQSKNVTIET
-196 IGSVSSKLYKNLN
+196 IGSVSSKSYQNLK
-209 GEDVDIEGNTFEV
+209 GEDVAITGNTFEV
-222 KDNIGEKPV
+222 TDNIGKEPV
-231 EYPIT
+231 EYKIM
-236 VNGGGAA
+236 VNGDGAA
-243 KGKTAT
+243 DGKTAT
-249 AAAKVKLVDSEPPEL
+249 ADAEVKLVDRIAPTVTSSSER
-264 ESEVEV
+264 V
-270 VQNNKDY
+270 NKKNSRKVDH
-277 KGYKYHCIVTVRDN
+277 YHWTVTVKDD
-291 GSGVNTDSLRICDG
+291 GSGLDVD
-305 ENEWD
+305 
-310 LKKWKLKG
+310 KLKNGG
-318 FGDYKVEENED
+318 FQIRYYEWSIRGGKWVLREETNATNLKMTEEKD
-329 GTEVQFEFYYKVNR
+329 GSVKIEFDSKTNR
-343 NYFFRVKDRVGNW
+343 NYFFTAKDKVGNVNEKPLADQVKDTN
-356 YLGTVVDE
+356 
-364 LPPAITGYEMEP
+364 PPDITEWSVTH
-376 GSCKDAEKNIWW
+376 GSKVAESDDLIWW
-388 AGSGARLTISACDAG
+388 AGKDAKLTVKATDANG
-403 GIKSFELWY
+403 VQWI
-412 GETPVER
+412 
-419 TKLETVQDAD
+419 KLEHGDEIQTLKPEWKDED
-429 GEYKAQFSI
+429 GAYSATFNI
-438 DKSGE
+438 A
-443 YKVVV
+443 
-448 TDESGHK
+448 ESGNYNIFATDK
-455 AEETITVQYDPNAPV
+455 KGNTTKEAITVTIQYDPNAPK
-470 FVSAKY
+470 FDSAKY
-476 TTADGNWL
+476 TTSADDNWL
-484 ENLLN
+484 KGLLN
-489 KLTNGALFNKK
+489 KLTNGALFNET
-500 VGITIE
+500 VGITVA
-506 VNDVEDGKDG
+506 VNDVNDDNDG
-516 KDDKGNAIFASGVDK
+516 KDDKGNAVFASGVAK
-531 VEYRLVETTTANAL
+531 VEYRLVEKKLENASA
-545 TDKTERDSSASQ
+545 DKAERDGSASQ
-557 GEWTGTELVIDK
+557 EKWEGTELVINK
-569 DGKASIDTIPEDFTG
+569 DGKASIPIKDVFKDDFTG
-584 CIELCATDKAG
+584 YIELRATDNAG
-595 NKRIVTVEYDED
+595 NESFVTVKCDEE
-607 NPDNTGKLEI
+607 NPDNIEI
-617 TNKATYGEGNL
+617 TNKATYSDKGDL
-628 IVMAKTGDG
+628 IVMAKTGDD

-647 GENGKP
+647 GAENP

-668 KLPDEKNV
+668 DLPGDTESSTTNPETNV
-676 TKEITKTDANGNEVK
+676 TKTTK
-691 ETVQTTTTYSYGTM
+691 TTYSYGEM
-705 TVTAKRDDSDQ
+705 TVTAKYGNTTILKQNLNSDVAG
-716 YLINET
+716 NHTFE
-722 QKNVTDKYA
+722 
-731 CNASIGRGTDP
+731 ASIGKNGD
-742 VRFVGNVEFT
+742 VRFGGNVEFT
-752 VEYPIMETVTE
+752 VKYPIMETVTVDGQQGTPTVFRTDE
-763 TEGDNVTSQPPRVYK
+763 
-778 TETQTV
+778 QTV

-797 AIELGGTPNG
+797 AIELKTNENKIDNG
-807 NGWFNANGSPLTS
+807 DSWFNSNGHPLTS
-820 VNLKTTDGLTKVTT
+820 VNLKTTDGLAKVTT
-834 AYKIWYWENGQSEED
+834 DYKILYWENGQSEED
-849 AVVLHKTEKA
+849 AVVLYY
-859 TDETTGNPNDKPT
+859 TDEPTDEPTGKPT
-872 DTITN
+872 GTITN
-877 DAGNKEKATELFDA
+877 VAGDNSAKPADNELFNVMPPQKTLIEKA
-891 DTLIQKAGHYKI
+891 GYYKI
-903 TATSTDEID
+903 TAVSTDKIG
-912 NESEEASETFQYD
+912 NSKEAKSLVFKYD
-925 PNPAVI
+925 PSPADI
-931 RVSFKED
+931 RVAFSEKKTGE
-938 PAEGHAGKDKYFNI
+938 ETYFNI

-957 IRVKDDTFTG
+957 IRVEDDTFTG
-967 SENELKNITVG
+967 SENEHENIAVR
-978 FTYEGAEPQKIP
+978 FTYEGAKPQLDK
-990 DCDWKFTKN
+990 DWTFT

-1005 GGFWIVTYQYGV
+1005 GGIWIVTYQYGV
-1017 KPGETLRDGD
+1017 KPGEALRDGD

-1041 TSHTDNEGKY
+1041 ASSTDKKGMLTKNGKEVG
-1051 YINGSKE
+1051 IC
-1058 PVKNKNDEPVLHYTG
+1058 YTG
-1073 KANDDFTIDQTKPVV
+1073 DANNDFTIDQTKPVV

-1117 FDPKSSVSMTA
+1117 FKPELSVSMTV

-1156 QDAVCKFSITVT
+1156 QDAVCKFSIDVT
-1168 DLAGNEC
+1168 DLAGNKC

-1181 YSSSAAP
+1181 YGSSAAP
-1188 REFVIDKVNPAL
+1188 REFVIDQVNPAL
-1200 EITGTNASPYADA
+1200 EITGTNATPYADA

-1245 SDRFLTRNSVTV
+1245 SDRFLTRDSVTV

-1343 SVKIEIYRDGQLVT
+1343 SIKIEIYRDGQLVT

>member
-47 GDIKDTPDAGG
+47 GNIKDTPDAGG

-68 AGEKEPEPDPDP
+68 AGEKEPDP

-86 EPDPGKYIVK
+86 EPDPGKCIVT

-102 GTITCEQLPENGQV
+102 GTITCKQLPEDGQV
-116 EKDTKLTFKVSEE
+116 EKDTKLTFTVSPEE
-129 KDVVSSELV
+129 NVVSSELV
-138 AIRVNKTALDIS
+138 AVRVNGEDLDIS
-150 KDIKKG
+150 KDINKKG
-156 EFTVTITENTTI
+156 EFTGTITITENTTI

-176 SIKVQDAD
+176 SIEVQNAD
-184 KWTQSKNVTIET
+184 EWTKSKEVTIET
-196 IGSVSSKLYKNLN
+196 IGSVSSKSYKKPN
-209 GEDVDIEGNTFEV
+209 GENVAITGNSFKVE
-222 KDNIGEKPV
+222 DNIGKKAET
-231 EYPIT
+231 YTIT
-236 VNGGGAA
+236 VNGKGAA
-243 KGKTAT
+243 NGKTVSADVE
-249 AAAKVKLVDSEPPEL
+249 VKLVDRNAPTVTS
-264 ESEVEV
+264 SSKTV
-270 VQNNKDY
+270 Y
-277 KGYKYHCIVTVRDN
+277 KKNGKVDHYHWTVTVFDAE
-291 GSGVNTDSLRICDG
+291 SGVNSKALGFQIRYYEWSFWG
-305 ENEWD
+305 GKWD
-310 LKKWKLKG
+310 LNEETNATNLKMTEEKDG
-318 FGDYKVEENED
+318 SVKIEFDSTRAVDYVFTAKDAVGNESVVLSAD
-329 GTEVQFEFYYKVNR
+329 Q
-343 NYFFRVKDRVGNW
+343 VKD
-356 YLGTVVDE
+356 TI
-364 LPPAITGYEMEP
+364 PPEIKGYEMEH
-376 GSCKDAEKNIWW
+376 GSCNDADKNIWW
-388 AGSGARLTISACDAG
+388 AGSGACLTVKATDANG
-403 GIKSFELWY
+403 VQWI
-412 GETPVER
+412 
-419 TKLETVQDAD
+419 KLERGDEKQTMKPELKD
-429 GEYKAQFSI
+429 GTYFATFNIAE
-438 DKSGE
+438 SGE
-443 YKVVV
+443 YTVVV
-448 TDESGHK
+448 TDKSGHK
-455 AEETITVQYDPNAPV
+455 AEETITIQYDPIAPK
-470 FVSAKY
+470 FESAKY
-476 TTADGNWL
+476 TTSADDNWL
-484 ENLLN
+484 KGLLN
-489 KLTNGALFNKK
+489 KLTNGALFNEK
-500 VGITIE
+500 VGITVA
-506 VNDVEDGKDG
+506 VNDGKNG
-516 KDDKGNAIFASGVDK
+516 KDDKGNAVFASGVAK
-531 VEYRLVETTTANAL
+531 VEYRLVETTTANASA
-545 TDKTERDSSASQ
+545 DKAERDGSASQ
-557 GEWTGTELVIDK
+557 EKWKGTELVIE
-569 DGKASIDTIPEDFTG
+569 DGKASIPIKDDFKKDFTG
-584 CIELCATDKAG
+584 YIELRATDKAG
-595 NKRIVTVEYDED
+595 NESFVTVKCDEE
-607 NPDNTGKLEI
+607 NPDNIEI
-617 TNKATYGEGNL
+617 TNKATYSGEGNL

-647 GENGKP
+647 GAEKP
-653 EVVRSVDFDIYTTAP
+653 EVVRSVDFDIYTTKPSEEFLP
-668 KLPDEKNV
+668 KSE
-676 TKEITKTDANGNEVK
+676 TKETDSADGK
-691 ETVQTTTTYSYGTM
+691 ETTTTTYWYGEP
-705 TVTAKRDDSDQ
+705 TVTAE
-716 YLINET
+716 YGNEGLSIE
-722 QKNVTDKYA
+722 DKSSEDEAAAGNRTYA
-731 CNASIGRGTDP
+731 ASIGSGTDL
-742 VRFVGNVEFT
+742 VRFGGNVKFT
-752 VEYPIMETVTE
+752 VSYPIMKRTE
-763 TEGDNVTSQPPRVYK
+763 TTGKAPAEEK
-778 TETQTV
+778 TNDAVEQTV
-784 SVPVRVQNYLDAP
+784 SVPVRVQNYLAAP
-797 AIELGGTPNG
+797 AITLKGDPN
-807 NGWFNANGSPLTS
+807 NDGWFNANGKPLTS
-820 VNLKTTDGLTKVTT
+820 VNLKTTDSLATVET
-834 AYKIWYWENGQSEED
+834 AYTIWYWKNGQSEND
-849 AVVLHKTEKA
+849 ATEIFKGTITA
-859 TDETTGNPNDKPT
+859 NETEIAANGTAVKQTEFFNDKNAPFR
-872 DTITN
+872 IEEYN
-877 DAGNKEKATELFDA
+877 
-891 DTLIQKAGHYKI
+891 KAGYYKI
-903 TATSTDEID
+903 TAVSKDEIGNSKEAESLVFKYDATAPMIEAEFKDTVSLGNNDEHGKYYNIKRTVTISVTDEGFTGTEDLTNAEKITCASGGA
-912 NESEEASETFQYD
+912 EALREEAWKWT
-925 PNPAVI
+925 
-931 RVSFKED
+931 
-938 PAEGHAGKDKYFNI
+938 EGHWECRY
-952 LRTAE
+952 
-957 IRVKDDTFTG
+957 
-967 SENELKNITVG
+967 S
-978 FTYEGAEPQKIP
+978 
-990 DCDWKFTKN
+990 
-999 ENKDEP
+999 
-1005 GGFWIVTYQYGV
+1005 YGV
-1017 KPGETLRDGD
+1017 ASGDARDGD
-1027 DYQLEVSVTDNAGN
+1027 DYKLTVSVTDNAGN
-1041 TSHTDNEGKY
+1041 TSRTDENGLY
-1051 YINGSKE
+1051 YINGSETAKSE
-1058 PVKNKNDEPVLHYTG
+1058 ISHYTG
-1073 KANDDFTIDQTKPVV
+1073 DGQANNQFTIDQTKPVV

-1156 QDAVCKFSITVT
+1156 QDAVCKFSIDVT
-1168 DLAGNEC
+1168 DLAGNKC

-1181 YSSSAAP
+1181 YGSSAAP
-1188 REFVIDKVNPAL
+1188 REFVIDQVNPAL

-1245 SDRFLTRNSVTV
+1245 SDRFLTRDSVTV

-1294 TTSTFT
+1294 ADSTFT

-1332 TEYNASPLVGD
+1332 TEYNASPLVAD

-1484 LDHEYAVLTNTLDV
+1484 LDHEYAVLTNTLDA

>member
-1 MKKRVLSRILTVVL
+1 MKKRVLLRILTVVL

-68 AGEKEPEPDPDP
+68 AGEKEPDP

-86 EPDPGKYIVK
+86 EPDPGKCIVT

-102 GTITCEQLPENGQV
+102 GTITCKQLPEDGQV
-116 EKDTKLTFKVSEE
+116 EKDTKLTFTVSPEKAEE
-129 KDVVSSELV
+129 AEKGVVSSELV
-138 AIRVNKTALDIS
+138 AVRVNGKALDIN
-150 KDIKKG
+150 KKG

-176 SIKVQDAD
+176 SIKVWDAD
-184 KWTQSKNVTIET
+184 AWTQSKNVTIET
-196 IGSVSSKLYKNLN
+196 IGSVSSMSYKKPN
-209 GEDVDIEGNTFEV
+209 GENVAITGNSFKVE
-222 KDNIGEKPV
+222 DNIGEKA
-231 EYPIT
+231 ETYTIT
-236 VNGGGAA
+236 VNGDDQ
-243 KGKTAT
+243 TAEGT
-249 AAAKVKLVDSEPPEL
+249 FSVSKIDS
-264 ESEVEV
+264 
-270 VQNNKDY
+270 
-277 KGYKYHCIVTVRDN
+277 
-291 GSGVNTDSLRICDG
+291 
-305 ENEWD
+305 
-310 LKKWKLKG
+310 
-318 FGDYKVEENED
+318 
-329 GTEVQFEFYYKVNR
+329 
-343 NYFFRVKDRVGNW
+343 
-356 YLGTVVDE
+356 
-364 LPPAITGYEMEP
+364 
-376 GSCKDAEKNIWW
+376 
-388 AGSGARLTISACDAG
+388 
-403 GIKSFELWY
+403 
-412 GETPVER
+412 
-419 TKLETVQDAD
+419 
-429 GEYKAQFSI
+429 KAP
-438 DKSGE
+438 K
-443 YKVVV
+443 
-448 TDESGHK
+448 
-455 AEETITVQYDPNAPV
+455 
-470 FVSAKY
+470 AKY
-476 TTADGNWL
+476 TFKNKGNKNITGTVTVTEETQISAPVTFTYTGWIADKEAPVSSGVLNRTKRNTNTYEFTAPRYTNGGKEIRYTVSGQDEAGNVAIIHGNVGIVCDVTPSAAGSDDWVWVGTKSEIRAQVFGAELSELQKQKDQITVTCGEGEVHYTIDEKTNTLVVNVAETAASSYEELTYTFSVAGVTQTMTVKYDPDAPVLNPEPTYEITNDSLLAKGICWLTRGLFCKSEVKISFGADDGNGCGISKYMYYPLAPGEQVENVADDAWKEMKDNICSLPNDFMGEIAVKVVDKVGNCTTAVVSYTTEDGVKVTQISNAGTHVASSELGDVFAVVARDANGNAYTGAWTKNVTFDVFVNPSNVRDDDGNSGLRVESVTYKLDNEAEGHAITMKDNMGSYTLSGVYAGKVTFVATIVTKEGTPAEGDTPATGSITKPYKL
-484 ENLLN
+484 EIDVKIQDNLQEPVVEIGN
-489 KLTNGALFNKK
+489 EAAKDENGWYNGAKK
-500 VGITIE
+500 LLPGIEIQVPKT
-506 VNDVEDGKDG
+506 KDG
-516 KDDKGNAIFASGVDK
+516 KDSIAPYEIKWNLDCIPYG
-531 VEYRLVETTTANAL
+531 
-545 TDKTERDSSASQ
+545 KTEAQKIQESGAFGTLNGADQNAPDFNAMIKDGGPGEYKLTIGAHDAAGNEVSAKAYIIKYDATAPMIKAEFKDVMQPSANGKYYNIQ
-557 GEWTGTELVIDK
+557 RTVTISVTDEGFTGTENLTGAEQITCVI
-569 DGKASIDTIPEDFTG
+569 GGAEAQPEEAWKWT
-584 CIELCATDKAG
+584 
-595 NKRIVTVEYDED
+595 
-607 NPDNTGKLEI
+607 
-617 TNKATYGEGNL
+617 EGHW
-628 IVMAKTGDG
+628 
-637 TDQKA
+637 
-642 YTKAE
+642 E
-647 GENGKP
+647 C
-653 EVVRSVDFDIYTTAP
+653 R
-668 KLPDEKNV
+668 
-676 TKEITKTDANGNEVK
+676 
-691 ETVQTTTTYSYGTM
+691 YSYG
-705 TVTAKRDDSDQ
+705 V
-716 YLINET
+716 
-722 QKNVTDKYA
+722 
-731 CNASIGRGTDP
+731 AS
-742 VRFVGNVEFT
+742 
-752 VEYPIMETVTE
+752 
-763 TEGDNVTSQPPRVYK
+763 GD
-778 TETQTV
+778 
-784 SVPVRVQNYLDAP
+784 A
-797 AIELGGTPNG
+797 
-807 NGWFNANGSPLTS
+807 
-820 VNLKTTDGLTKVTT
+820 
-834 AYKIWYWENGQSEED
+834 
-849 AVVLHKTEKA
+849 
-859 TDETTGNPNDKPT
+859 
-872 DTITN
+872 
-877 DAGNKEKATELFDA
+877 
-891 DTLIQKAGHYKI
+891 
-903 TATSTDEID
+903 
-912 NESEEASETFQYD
+912 
-925 PNPAVI
+925 
-931 RVSFKED
+931 
-938 PAEGHAGKDKYFNI
+938 
-952 LRTAE
+952 
-957 IRVKDDTFTG
+957 
-967 SENELKNITVG
+967 
-978 FTYEGAEPQKIP
+978 
-990 DCDWKFTKN
+990 
-999 ENKDEP
+999 
-1005 GGFWIVTYQYGV
+1005 
-1017 KPGETLRDGD
+1017 RDGD
-1027 DYQLEVSVTDNAGN
+1027 DYKLTVSVTDNAGN
-1041 TSHTDNEGKY
+1041 TSSTDANGMLTQNGKEVG
-1051 YINGSKE
+1051 IC
-1058 PVKNKNDEPVLHYTG
+1058 YTG
-1073 KANDDFTIDQTKPVV
+1073 DGQANNDFTIDQTKPVV

-1117 FDPKSSVSMTA
+1117 FDPKLVDMTA

-1156 QDAVCKFSITVT
+1156 QDAVCKFSIDVT
-1168 DLAGNEC
+1168 DLAGNKC

-1181 YSSSAAP
+1181 YGGSAAP
-1188 REFVIDKVNPAL
+1188 REFVIDQVNPAL
-1200 EITGTNASPYADA
+1200 EITGTNATPYADA

-1245 SDRFLTRNSVTV
+1245 SDRFLTRDSVTV

-1332 TEYNASPLVGD
+1332 TEYNASPLVAD

-1484 LDHEYAVLTNTLDV
+1484 LDHEYAVLTNTLDA

-1525 QTDSKDFAPSYDF
+1525 QTDSKDFTPSYDF